1 MCATPLALVHISNL
15 IENKPFSGNNT
26 FYKQPNKNNKSM
38 KKITFLLSLLLASAG
53 VTASAQDA
61 RSWVKLSA
69 DANLANAVTDLSKL
83 TDGGTYAFYN
93 VNQSKYITINNFD
106 NLHFGRAASLTT
118 SNAESGLAVFKFH
131 ITKDGEKTTYT
142 FETAIG
148 GQYMPAAADNN
159 NKGGA
164 TATSTPASFVIQN
177 HTTESSNPT
186 VKNDGQFVIKNESD
200 NLSFDMGGD
209 DTNQFCGWQGKGDNC
224 WYKIVPVEVST
235 TKAYS
240 VPYVTTDNAGGTV
253 AFMSGRRTLTEGETF
268 ATITPEILPYYYS
281 FSSDQTNY
289 VVSEDNCKF
298 TYKLKKTEDF
308 PVEFSTDN
316 NKVWYTLKTRN
327 SDGNYL
333 VRQAD
338 NIIRSG
344 GNSGVSKYDATCIT
358 SLDLLDGGL
367 WAFVEDGLAV
377 KLLNKQNGK
386 YLRVNG
392 ANNQANFNGNASKF
406 YIQKITPKGGFTANF
421 SLQYAATSFL
431 GDHSTYNGTPLL
443 ATYNDAA
450 ANVDNGSAFIA
461 EKIDLNSNANFL
473 ALAKDA
479 VTAEITAATANEDS
493 SDELVSQ
500 TADALST
507 GKTAVASATSYDAV
521 VAARAAAFNY
531 PANVD
536 ANAYYQIIA
545 PSVVDNGKNNG
556 KGKGY
561 ISSESMVVNK
571 NGVLEA
577 GAKDSRIIRRTKVSD
592 ALVPQMWQLVAN
604 ADGSYK
610 IKNANTNCCIGQIV
624 QNATA
629 VQMPISNEGA
639 GNYVI
644 TKGKAANKFLLKD
657 GSNLLNAYGGDNNT
671 IIANYN
677 DANDNGSNW
686 VIKKVTTVP
695 VSITDAKYATVAFPF
710 ATKVA
715 TAGVKAYYATGA
727 ADGMI
732 TLVEYPEG
740 IIPANQGALLYNE
753 AGATTANLTVEAT
766 DKTVEGNILMPATAK
781 RAGFDANATYVLAKN
796 AAGEAAFLKNGLAV
810 VPANKAYVAT
820 ENIPAGSSSNVLN
833 FNFGQVTG
841 INGVVAA
848 DKAGVQYFDLQGRR
862 VLYPAHGIFVTNTG
876 KKVFVK

>member
-1 MCATPLALVHISNL
+1 
-15 IENKPFSGNNT
+15 
-26 FYKQPNKNNKSM
+26 M
-38 KKITFLLSLLLASAG
+38 KKFTFLLSLLLASSG

-69 DANLANAVTDLSKL
+69 DANLANAVTDLSTL

-93 VNQSKYITINNFD
+93 VNNSKYITIDNFD
-106 NLHFGRAASLTT
+106 NLHFGRAASLTA

-131 ITKDGEKTTYT
+131 ITKDGENTTYT

-159 NKGGA
+159 GAGGA
-164 TATSTPASFVIQN
+164 TATGTAASFVILN
-177 HTTESSNPT
+177 HTINEQKPT
-186 VKNDGQFVIKNESD
+186 TKTDGQFVIANED
-200 NLSFDMGGD
+200 LSKAFDMGGD
-209 DTNQFCGWQGKGDNC
+209 DTNQFCGWDGKGSNC
-224 WYKIVPVEVST
+224 WYKIVPVTVSE

-240 VPYVTTDNAGGTV
+240 VPYVTTNDEGNTV
-253 AFMSGRRTLTEGETF
+253 ASLSGRRTLTEGETF
-268 ATITPEILPYYYS
+268 ATLTSGIMPYYYS
-281 FSSDQTNY
+281 LTAEQTNY
-289 VVSEDNCKF
+289 VVSADNCKF
-298 TYKLKKTEDF
+298 TYKLNKEGEA

-344 GNSGVSKYDATCIT
+344 GMSGVSKYDATCIT

-367 WAFVEDGLAV
+367 WAFVEDGVAV

-392 ANNQANFNGNASKF
+392 ENNQANFNGEASKF
-406 YIQKITPKGGFTANF
+406 YFQKITPKGGFTADF

-431 GDHSTYNGTPLL
+431 GDHSTYKGTPLL
-443 ATYNDAA
+443 ATYKNDEACK
-450 ANVDNGSAFIA
+450 DDGSAFIA
-461 EKIDLNSNANFL
+461 KKIDLNSDADFL

-479 VTAEITAATANEDS
+479 VTAEIDAATANGDS
-493 SDELVSQ
+493 GDELVAQ
-500 TADALST
+500 TAAALST
-507 GKTAVASATSYDAV
+507 AKTTVASATNYDAI
-521 VAARAAAFNY
+521 VAAHTAAISY
-531 PANVD
+531 PGNVD

-545 PSVVDNGKNNG
+545 QNVPTGKA
-556 KGKGY
+556 Y

-577 GAKDSRIIRRTKVSD
+577 GERDSRIIRRATASD

-604 ADGSYK
+604 ADGSYR

-624 QNATA
+624 SNGTG
-629 VQMPISNEGA
+629 VEMPISNDGA

-644 TKGKAANKFLLKD
+644 AKGLAANKFILKN
-657 GSNLLNAYGGDNNT
+657 GSHMLNAYQGNTNT
-671 IIANYN
+671 IIADYN
-677 DANDNGSNW
+677 GNHSDDTGSNW
-686 VIKKVTTVP
+686 VFKKVTTVP

-766 DKTVEGNILMPATAK
+766 DKTVEGNKLMPATAK
-781 RAGFDANATYVLAKN
+781 RSGFAANDTYVLAKN
-796 AAGEAAFLKNGLAV
+796 SANEAAFLKNGLTV
-810 VPANKAYVAT
+810 IPANKAYIAAET
-820 ENIPAGSSSNVLN
+820 IPADNNGSNVLN

>member
-1 MCATPLALVHISNL
+1 
-15 IENKPFSGNNT
+15 
-26 FYKQPNKNNKSM
+26 M
-38 KKITFLLSLLLASAG
+38 KKFTFLLSLLLAFVG
-53 VTASAQDA
+53 VTASAQTS
-61 RSWVKLSA
+61 RSWKKLSA
-69 DANLANAVTDLSKL
+69 DADVANAVTDLSTL
-83 TDGGTYAFYN
+83 TDGGTYAFYS
-93 VNQSKYITINNFD
+93 VGQSKYITINNFD
-106 NLHFGRAASLTT
+106 NLHFGRATSLTV

-131 ITKDGEKTTYT
+131 ITKNGEKTTYT

-159 NKGGA
+159 GAGGA

-177 HTTESSNPT
+177 VSTGFVKGNDYSGTKTTH
-186 VKNDGQFVIKNESD
+186 NDGQFVIKNESN
-200 NLSFDMGGD
+200 NLSFDMGGN
-209 DTNQFCGWQGKGDNC
+209 DTNQFCGWYGEGSNC
-224 WYKIVPVEVST
+224 WYKIVPVTLSNETAS
-235 TKAYS
+235 AYK
-240 VPYVTTDNAGGTV
+240 VAHIAKKNGVTLETYNEWVQNGTS
-253 AFMSGRRTLTEGETF
+253 ASAHTFM
-268 ATITPEILPYYYS
+268 TPCYYNV
-281 FSSDQTNY
+281 TNNVTNW
-289 VVSEDNCKF
+289 VVSAENNQFEYTVNTAKDA
-298 TYKLKKTEDF
+298 

-327 SDGNYL
+327 NDGNYL

-386 YLRVNG
+386 YLSVNG
-392 ANNQANFNGNASKF
+392 ENNQANFNGAASKF
-406 YIQKITPKGGFTANF
+406 YIQNITPKGGFTADF

-431 GDHSTYNGTPLL
+431 GDYSTYNGTPLL
-443 ATYNDAA
+443 ATYKNAE
-450 ANVDNGSAFIA
+450 ANADNGSAFIA
-461 EKIDLNSNANFL
+461 KKIDLSSTEFL
-473 ALAKDA
+473 TLAKSA
-479 VTAEITAATANEDS
+479 VTAEIDAATANDAS
-493 SDELVSQ
+493 SENLVSQ

-507 GKTAVASATSYDAV
+507 GKTKVASATSYDAV
-521 VAARAAAFNY
+521 VAAHAAAFYY

-536 ANAYYQIIA
+536 ANAYYQIVA
-545 PSVVDNGKNNG
+545 QSVVNNTG
-556 KGKGY
+556 ENKGKAY

-571 NGVLEA
+571 NGALEA
-577 GAKDSRIIRRTKVSD
+577 GADDSRIIRRTNASG
-592 ALVPQMWQLVAN
+592 ALVPQLWQLVAN
-604 ADGSYK
+604 TDGSYK
-610 IKNANTNCCIGQIV
+610 IKNANTNCYIGQIV
-624 QNATA
+624 QDAKA
-629 VQMPISNEGA
+629 VEMPIAIDGV
-639 GNYVI
+639 GDYVI
-644 TKGKAANKFLLKD
+644 TKGQAANKFLLKN

-715 TAGVKAYYATGA
+715 TADVKAYYATGA

-766 DKTVEGNILMPATAK
+766 DKTVEGNILMPTTAK
-781 RAGFDANATYVLAKN
+781 RSGFTANDTYVLAKS
-796 AAGEAAFLKNGLAV
+796 AAGEAAFLKNGLTV

-820 ENIPAGSSSNVLN
+820 ENILAGSSSNMLN

-862 VLYPAHGIFVTNTG
+862 VLYPTHGIFVTNTG

>member
-1 MCATPLALVHISNL
+1 
-15 IENKPFSGNNT
+15 
-26 FYKQPNKNNKSM
+26 M
-38 KKITFLLSLLLASAG
+38 KKFTFLLSLLLASAG

-61 RSWVKLSA
+61 RSWAKLSA
-69 DANLANAVTDLSKL
+69 DANLANAVTDLSTL
-83 TDGGTYAFYN
+83 TDGGTYAFYS
-93 VNQSKYITINNFD
+93 VGQSKYITINNFD
-106 NLHFGRAASLTT
+106 NLHFGRAASLTA

-131 ITKDGEKTTYT
+131 ITKKGEKTTYT
-142 FETAIG
+142 FETAIE

-159 NKGGA
+159 GTGGA
-164 TATSTPASFVIQN
+164 TATGTAATFVILN
-177 HTTESSNPT
+177 HTINEENPT
-186 VKNDGQFVIKNESD
+186 TKKDGQFVIANED
-200 NLSFDMGGD
+200 LQKAFDMGGD
-209 DTNQFCGWQGKGDNC
+209 DTNQFCGWDGKGSNC
-224 WYKIVPVEVST
+224 WYKIVPVELSK

-240 VPYVTTDNAGGTV
+240 VPYVTTNDEGNTV
-253 AFMSGRRTLTEGETF
+253 ASLSGRRTLTEGETF
-268 ATITPEILPYYYS
+268 ATIASGLQSYYYS
-281 FSSDQTNY
+281 LTPGQTDY
-289 VVSEDNCKF
+289 TVSAANCKF
-298 TYKLKKTEDF
+298 TYTLSKTEEA

-344 GNSGVSKYDATCIT
+344 GNTGLSKYDDTSIT

-367 WAFVEDGLAV
+367 WAFVEDGVAV

-392 ANNQANFNGNASKF
+392 EKNQAYLSGDASKF
-406 YIQKITPKGGFTANF
+406 YFQKITPDGGFTANF

-431 GDHSTYNGTPLL
+431 GDHSDFHGTPLL
-443 ATYNDAA
+443 ATYKDNGAYK
-450 ANVDNGSAFIA
+450 DNGSAFIA

-479 VTAEITAATANEDS
+479 VTAEITAATANENS
-493 SDELVSQ
+493 SEELVSQ

-507 GKTAVASATSYDAV
+507 GKTTVASATSYDAI
-521 VAARAAAFNY
+521 VAARTVAFNY

-545 PSVVDNGKNNG
+545 QNVPTGKA
-556 KGKGY
+556 Y

-577 GAKDSRIIRRTKVSD
+577 GANGSRTIRRTTASD

-624 QNATA
+624 SNGTG
-629 VQMPISNEGA
+629 VEMPINNNGA
-639 GNYVI
+639 GDYVM
-644 TKGKAANKFLLKD
+644 TKGLAANKFILKN
-657 GSNLLNAYGGDNNT
+657 GGHMLNAYKGNTNT
-671 IIANYN
+671 IIADYN
-677 DANDNGSNW
+677 GNHSGDTGSNW
-686 VIKKVTTVP
+686 VFKKVTTVP

-710 ATKVA
+710 ATKVI

-732 TLVEYPEG
+732 TLVEYPDG

-766 DKTVEGNILMPATAK
+766 DKTVEGNILMPTTAK
-781 RAGFDANATYVLAKN
+781 RSGFTANDTYVLAKN
-796 AAGEAAFLKNGLAV
+796 AAGETAFLKNGLTV

-820 ENIPAGSSSNVLN
+820 ENISASSSSNVLN
-833 FNFGQVTG
+833 FNFGQTTG

-862 VLYPAHGIFVTNTG
+862 VLYPTHGIFVTNTG

>member
-1 MCATPLALVHISNL
+1 
-15 IENKPFSGNNT
+15 
-26 FYKQPNKNNKSM
+26 M
-38 KKITFLLSLLLASAG
+38 KKFTFLLSLLLASSG

-69 DANLANAVTDLSKL
+69 DANLANAVTDLSTL

-93 VNQSKYITINNFD
+93 VNNSKYITIDNFD
-106 NLHFGRAASLTT
+106 NLHFGRAASLTA

-131 ITKDGEKTTYT
+131 ITKDGENTTYT

-159 NKGGA
+159 GAGGA
-164 TATSTPASFVIQN
+164 TATGTAASFVILN
-177 HTTESSNPT
+177 HTINEQKPT
-186 VKNDGQFVIKNESD
+186 TKTDGQFVIANED
-200 NLSFDMGGD
+200 LSKAFDMGGD
-209 DTNQFCGWQGKGDNC
+209 DTNQFCGWDGKGSNC
-224 WYKIVPVEVST
+224 WYKIVPVTVSE

-240 VPYVTTDNAGGTV
+240 VPYVTTNDEGNTV
-253 AFMSGRRTLTEGETF
+253 ASLSGRKTLTEGETF
-268 ATITPEILPYYYS
+268 ATPIVPYYYS
-281 FSSDQTNY
+281 ISSDQTNY
-289 VVSEDNCKF
+289 VVGTDNCKF
-298 TYKLKKTEDF
+298 TYKLSKTGEA

-344 GNSGVSKYDATCIT
+344 GNDGVSKYDATCIT

-367 WAFVEDGLAV
+367 WAFVEDGVAV

-392 ANNQANFNGNASKF
+392 ENNQANFNGDASKF
-406 YIQKITPKGGFTANF
+406 YFQKITPKDGFTADF

-431 GDHSTYNGTPLL
+431 GDHSTYNNTPLL
-443 ATYNDAA
+443 VTYKNAEA
-450 ANVDNGSAFIA
+450 YKDNGSAFIA
-461 EKIDLNSNANFL
+461 KKIDLNSDADFL
-473 ALAKDA
+473 ALAKGI
-479 VTAEITAATANEDS
+479 VTDELNAATASEDS
-493 SDELVSQ
+493 GDELVAQ
-500 TADALST
+500 TAAALST
-507 GKTAVASATSYDAV
+507 AKTAVASATNYDAI
-521 VAARAAAFNY
+521 VAARTAAISY

-545 PSVVDNGKNNG
+545 QSVNGQGVRINKTN
-556 KGKGY
+556 
-561 ISSESMVVNK
+561 ISSESMIVNK

-577 GAKDSRIIRRTKVSD
+577 GGKDSRIIRRTTASD

-624 QNATA
+624 SNGTG
-629 VQMPISNEGA
+629 VEMPISNEGA
-639 GNYVI
+639 GDYVI
-644 TKGKAANKFLLKD
+644 TKGLAANKFILKS
-657 GSNLLNAYGGDNNT
+657 GSHLLNAFQGDANT
-671 IIANYN
+671 IITDYN
-677 DANDNGSNW
+677 GNNSNDTGSNW

-715 TAGVKAYYATGA
+715 TAGIKAYYATGA

-766 DKTVEGNILMPATAK
+766 DKTVEGNKLMPATAK
-781 RAGFDANATYVLAKN
+781 RSGFAANETYVLAKN
-796 AAGEAAFLKNGLAV
+796 SANEAAFLKNGLTV
-810 VPANKAYVAT
+810 VPANKAYIAAET
-820 ENIPAGSSSNVLN
+820 IPADNNGSNVLN

>member
-1 MCATPLALVHISNL
+1 
-15 IENKPFSGNNT
+15 
-26 FYKQPNKNNKSM
+26 M
-38 KKITFLLSLLLASAG
+38 KKFTFLLSLLLASSG

-69 DANLANAVTDLSKL
+69 DANLENAVTDLSKL
-83 TDGGTYAFYN
+83 TDGGTYAFYS
-93 VNQSKYITINNFD
+93 VGQSKYITIDNFD
-106 NLHFGRAASLTT
+106 NLHFGRAASLAA

-131 ITKDGEKTTYT
+131 ITKKGENTTYT

-159 NKGGA
+159 NNGGA

-177 HTTESSNPT
+177 HTTEANPT
-186 VKNDGQFVIKNESD
+186 TKTDGQFVIKNESG

-224 WYKIVPVEVST
+224 WYKIVPVQLSE

-240 VPYVTTDNAGGTV
+240 VPYVTTDNAGNTV
-253 AFMSGRRTLTEGETF
+253 TYLSGRKTLTEGETF
-268 ATITPEILPYYYS
+268 ATPIVPYYYS
-281 FSSDQTNY
+281 ISSDQTNH
-289 VVSEDNCKF
+289 VVGTDNCKF
-298 TYKLKKTEDF
+298 TYKLSKTGEA

-327 SDGNYL
+327 SEGNYL

-344 GNSGVSKYDATCIT
+344 GNDGVSKYDATCIT

-367 WAFVEDGLAV
+367 WAFVEDGVAV

-392 ANNQANFNGNASKF
+392 AGNQADFNGDASKF
-406 YIQKITPKGGFTANF
+406 YFQKITPEGGFVADF

-431 GDHSTYNGTPLL
+431 GDHSSYNNTPLL
-443 ATYNDAA
+443 ATYNNAK

-461 EKIDLNSNANFL
+461 KKIDLNSDADFI
-473 ALAKDA
+473 ALAKKV
-479 VTAEITAATANEDS
+479 VTAEIDAATASEDS
-493 SDELVSQ
+493 SDELVAQ
-500 TADALST
+500 TAAALST
-507 GKTAVASATSYDAV
+507 AKTTVASATSYDAIV
-521 VAARAAAFNY
+521 TARTAAFSY

-536 ANAYYQIIA
+536 ANAYYQIVA
-545 PSVVDNGKNNG
+545 QNVVNKTNAGQAG
-556 KGKGY
+556 TALAY

-571 NGVLEA
+571 NGALEA
-577 GAKDSRIIRRTKVSD
+577 GATGSRIIRRTNASG

-610 IKNANTNCCIGQIV
+610 IKNANTNCCIGQIESNGKGV
-624 QNATA
+624 E
-629 VQMPISNEGA
+629 MPIGNDGA
-639 GNYVI
+639 GDYVI
-644 TKGKAANKFLLKD
+644 TKGQAANKFILKN
-657 GSNLLNAYGGDNNT
+657 GSHMLNAYQGDNNT
-671 IIANYN
+671 IIADYN
-677 DANDNGSNW
+677 GNHTGDTGSNW

-766 DKTVEGNILMPATAK
+766 DKTVEGNKLMPATAK
-781 RAGFDANATYVLAKN
+781 RSGFAANETYVLAKN
-796 AAGEAAFLKNGLAV
+796 SANEAAFLKNGLTV

>member
-1 MCATPLALVHISNL
+1 
-15 IENKPFSGNNT
+15 
-26 FYKQPNKNNKSM
+26 M
-38 KKITFLLSLLLASAG
+38 KKFTFLLSLLLASSG

-61 RSWVKLSA
+61 RSWAKLSA

-83 TDGGTYAFYN
+83 TDGGTYAFYS
-93 VNQSKYITINNFD
+93 VGQSKYITINNFD
-106 NLHFGRAASLTT
+106 NLHFGRAASLTA

-131 ITKDGEKTTYT
+131 ITKNGDKTTYT

-177 HTTESSNPT
+177 HTTEANPT
-186 VKNDGQFVIKNESD
+186 TKNDGQFVIKNESD

-224 WYKIVPVEVST
+224 WYKIVPVQLSE

-240 VPYVTTDNAGGTV
+240 VPYVTTDNAGNTV
-253 AFMSGRRTLTEGETF
+253 TYLSGRRTLTEGETF
-268 ATITPEILPYYYS
+268 ATPMVPYYYS
-281 FSSDQTNY
+281 LSADQTNY
-289 VVSEDNCKF
+289 VVSTDNCKF
-298 TYKLKKTEDF
+298 TYKLSKTGEA

-327 SDGNYL
+327 SEGNYL

-344 GNSGVSKYDATCIT
+344 GNDGVSKYDATCIT

-367 WAFVEDGLAV
+367 WAFVEDGVAV

-392 ANNQANFNGNASKF
+392 TGNQANFNGEASKF
-406 YIQKITPKGGFTANF
+406 YFQKITPKDGFTADF

-431 GDHSTYNGTPLL
+431 GDHSTYQGTPLL
-443 ATYNDAA
+443 ATYDNAEA
-450 ANVDNGSAFIA
+450 YKDNGSAFIA
-461 EKIDLNSNANFL
+461 KKIDLNSDADFI
-473 ALAKDA
+473 ALAKEV
-479 VTAEITAATANEDS
+479 VTAEIDAATASEDS
-493 SDELVSQ
+493 SDELVAQ
-500 TADALST
+500 TAAALST
-507 GKTAVASATSYDAV
+507 AKTTVASATSYDAIV
-521 VAARAAAFNY
+521 TARTAAFSY

-545 PSVVDNGKNNG
+545 QSVNGQGVRINKTN
-556 KGKGY
+556 

-577 GAKDSRIIRRTKVSD
+577 GERNSRIIRRTTASD

-610 IKNANTNCCIGQIV
+610 IKNANTNCCIGQIQSNGTGV
-624 QNATA
+624 E
-629 VQMPISNEGA
+629 MPISNEGA
-639 GNYVI
+639 GDYVI
-644 TKGKAANKFLLKD
+644 TKGLAVNKFLLKN
-657 GSNLLNAYGGDNNT
+657 GSHMLNAYQGDANT
-671 IIANYN
+671 IIADYN
-677 DANDNGSNW
+677 GNNSGDTGSNW

-695 VSITDAKYATVAFPF
+695 VSITNAKYATVAFPF
-710 ATKVA
+710 ATKVT

-781 RAGFDANATYVLAKN
+781 RSGFAANDTYVLAKN
-796 AAGEAAFLKNGLAV
+796 SANEAAFLKNGLTV

-820 ENIPAGSSSNVLN
+820 EKIPAGSSSNVLN

>member
-1 MCATPLALVHISNL
+1 
-15 IENKPFSGNNT
+15 
-26 FYKQPNKNNKSM
+26 M
-38 KKITFLLSLLLASAG
+38 KKFTFLLSLLLASSG

-61 RSWVKLSA
+61 RSWAKLSA
-69 DANLANAVTDLSKL
+69 DANLANAVTDLSTL
-83 TDGGTYAFYN
+83 TDGGTYAFYS
-93 VNQSKYITINNFD
+93 VGQSKYITINNFD
-106 NLHFGRAASLTT
+106 NLHFGRAASLTA

-131 ITKDGEKTTYT
+131 ITKNGDKTTYT

-177 HTTESSNPT
+177 HTTEANPT
-186 VKNDGQFVIKNESD
+186 TKTDGQFVIKNESD

-224 WYKIVPVEVST
+224 WYKIVPVQLSE

-240 VPYVTTDNAGGTV
+240 VPYVTTDNAGNTV
-253 AFMSGRRTLTEGETF
+253 TYLSGRKTLTEGETF
-268 ATITPEILPYYYS
+268 ATPIVPYYYS
-281 FSSDQTNY
+281 ISSDQTNY
-289 VVSEDNCKF
+289 VVGTDNCKF
-298 TYKLKKTEDF
+298 TYKLSKTGEA

-344 GNSGVSKYDATCIT
+344 GNDGVSKYDATCIT

-367 WAFVEDGLAV
+367 WAFVEDGVAV

-392 ANNQANFNGNASKF
+392 AGNQANFNGDASKF
-406 YIQKITPKGGFTANF
+406 YFQKITPEGGFVADF

-431 GDHSTYNGTPLL
+431 GDHSSYNNTPLL
-443 ATYNDAA
+443 ATYNNAK

-461 EKIDLNSNANFL
+461 KKIDLNSDADFI
-473 ALAKDA
+473 ALAKKV
-479 VTAEITAATANEDS
+479 VTAEIDAATASDAS
-493 SDELVSQ
+493 SEELVSQ

-545 PSVVDNGKNNG
+545 QNVVGQEDGKA
-556 KGKGY
+556 Y
-561 ISSESMVVNK
+561 ISSESMAVNK

-577 GAKDSRIIRRTKVSD
+577 GANGSRIIRRTTASG

-624 QNATA
+624 SNGTG
-629 VQMPISNEGA
+629 VEMPINNNGA
-639 GNYVI
+639 GDYVI
-644 TKGKAANKFLLKD
+644 TKGLAANKFILKN
-657 GSNLLNAYGGDNNT
+657 GSHMLNAYQGNTNT
-671 IIANYN
+671 IIADYAGNHTG
-677 DANDNGSNW
+677 DTGSNW

-727 ADGMI
+727 TDGMI

-766 DKTVEGNILMPATAK
+766 DKTVEGNKLMPATAK
-781 RAGFDANATYVLAKN
+781 RSGFAANETYVLAKN
-796 AAGEAAFLKNGLAV
+796 SANEATFLKNGLTV

>member
-1 MCATPLALVHISNL
+1 
-15 IENKPFSGNNT
+15 
-26 FYKQPNKNNKSM
+26 M
-38 KKITFLLSLLLASAG
+38 KKFTFLMSLLLASSG

-69 DANLANAVTDLSKL
+69 DANLANAVTDLSTL

-93 VNQSKYITINNFD
+93 VNNSKYITIDNFD
-106 NLHFGRAASLTT
+106 NLHFGRAASLTA

-131 ITKDGEKTTYT
+131 ITKDGENTTYT

-159 NKGGA
+159 GAGGA
-164 TATSTPASFVIQN
+164 TATGTAASFVILN
-177 HTTESSNPT
+177 HTINEQKPT
-186 VKNDGQFVIKNESD
+186 TKTDGQFVIANED
-200 NLSFDMGGD
+200 LSKAFDMGGD
-209 DTNQFCGWQGKGDNC
+209 DTNQFCGWDGKGSNC
-224 WYKIVPVEVST
+224 WYKIVPVTVSE

-240 VPYVTTDNAGGTV
+240 VPYVTTNDEGNTV
-253 AFMSGRRTLTEGETF
+253 ASLSGRRTLTEGETF
-268 ATITPEILPYYYS
+268 ATLTSGIMPYYYS
-281 FSSDQTNY
+281 LTAEQTNY
-289 VVSEDNCKF
+289 VVSADNCKF
-298 TYKLKKTEDF
+298 TYKLNKEGEA

-367 WAFVEDGLAV
+367 WAFVEDGVAV

-392 ANNQANFNGNASKF
+392 ENNQANFNGEASKF
-406 YIQKITPKGGFTANF
+406 YFQKITPKGGFTADF

-431 GDHSTYNGTPLL
+431 GDHSTYKGTPLL
-443 ATYNDAA
+443 ATYKNDEACK
-450 ANVDNGSAFIA
+450 DDGSAFIA
-461 EKIDLNSNANFL
+461 KKIDLNSDADFL

-479 VTAEITAATANEDS
+479 VTAEIDAATANGDS
-493 SDELVSQ
+493 GDELVAQ
-500 TADALST
+500 TAAALST
-507 GKTAVASATSYDAV
+507 AKTTVASATNYDAI
-521 VAARAAAFNY
+521 VAAHTAAISY
-531 PANVD
+531 PGNVD

-545 PSVVDNGKNNG
+545 QSVNGQGVRINKTN
-556 KGKGY
+556 

-577 GAKDSRIIRRTKVSD
+577 GERNSRIIRRTTASD

-610 IKNANTNCCIGQIV
+610 IKNANTNCCIGQIQSNGTGV
-624 QNATA
+624 E
-629 VQMPISNEGA
+629 MPISNEGA
-639 GNYVI
+639 GDYVI
-644 TKGKAANKFLLKD
+644 TKGLAVNKFLLKN
-657 GSNLLNAYGGDNNT
+657 GSHMLNAYQGDANT
-671 IIANYN
+671 IIADYN
-677 DANDNGSNW
+677 GNNSGDTGSNW

-710 ATKVA
+710 ATKV
-715 TAGVKAYYATGA
+715 TTDGVKAYYATGA

-753 AGATTANLTVEAT
+753 AGATTANLEIVTTE
-766 DKTVEGNILMPATAK
+766 KTVEGNKLMPATAK
-781 RAGFDANATYVLAKN
+781 RSGFAANETYVLAKN
-796 AAGEAAFLKNGLAV
+796 SANEAAFLKNGLTV
-810 VPANKAYVAT
+810 IPANKAYIAAET
-820 ENIPAGSSSNVLN
+820 IPADNNGSNVLN

>member
-1 MCATPLALVHISNL
+1 
-15 IENKPFSGNNT
+15 
-26 FYKQPNKNNKSM
+26 M
-38 KKITFLLSLLLASAG
+38 KKFTFLLSLLLAFVG
-53 VTASAQDA
+53 VTASAQTS
-61 RSWVKLSA
+61 RSWKKLSA
-69 DANLANAVTDLSKL
+69 DANLANAVTDLSTL
-83 TDGGTYAFYN
+83 TDGGTYAFYS
-93 VNQSKYITINNFD
+93 VGQSKYITIDNFD
-106 NLHFGRAASLTT
+106 NLHFGRAASLTA

-131 ITKDGEKTTYT
+131 ITKNGENTTYT

-177 HTTESSNPT
+177 HTTETPNPT
-186 VKNDGQFVIKNESD
+186 TKKDGQFVIKNESG

-209 DTNQFCGWQGKGDNC
+209 DTNQFCGWQGKGANC
-224 WYKIVPVEVST
+224 WYKIVPVQLSE

-240 VPYVTTDNAGGTV
+240 VPYVTTDNAGNTV
-253 AFMSGRRTLTEGETF
+253 TYLSGRKTLTEGETF
-268 ATITPEILPYYYS
+268 ATPIVPYYYS
-281 FSSDQTNY
+281 LSPEQTNY
-289 VVSEDNCKF
+289 VVSADNCKF
-298 TYKLKKTEDF
+298 TYKLSKTGEA

-316 NKVWYTLKTRN
+316 SKVWYTLKTRN
-327 SDGNYL
+327 SNGNYL

-344 GNSGVSKYDATCIT
+344 GNDGKSKYDATCIT

-367 WAFVEDGLAV
+367 WAFVEDGVAV

-392 ANNQANFNGNASKF
+392 ENNQANFNGEASKF
-406 YIQKITPKGGFTANF
+406 YIQKITPEGGFTADF

-431 GDHSTYNGTPLL
+431 GDHSMYQGTPLL
-443 ATYNDAA
+443 ATYKNDGTYK
-450 ANVDNGSAFIA
+450 DNGSAFIA

-473 ALAKDA
+473 ALAKGI
-479 VTAEITAATANEDS
+479 VTDELNAATASEGS
-493 SDELVSQ
+493 SDELVAQ

-507 GKTAVASATSYDAV
+507 GKTTVESAKSYDAIV
-521 VAARAAAFNY
+521 KARAAALSY

-545 PSVVDNGKNNG
+545 QNVVNKTNAGHAG
-556 KGKGY
+556 TALAY

-577 GAKDSRIIRRTKVSD
+577 GERDSRIIRRTNASG

-624 QNATA
+624 SNGTG
-629 VQMPISNEGA
+629 VEMPINNNGA
-639 GNYVI
+639 GDYVI
-644 TKGKAANKFLLKD
+644 TKGQAANKFILKN
-657 GSNLLNAYGGDNNT
+657 GSHMLNAYQGDDNT
-671 IIANYN
+671 IIADYN
-677 DANDNGSNW
+677 GNHTGDTGSNW

-695 VSITDAKYATVAFPF
+695 ISITDAKYATVAFPF

-715 TAGVKAYYATGA
+715 TADVKAYYATGA
-727 ADGMI
+727 ADGLI

-766 DKTVEGNILMPATAK
+766 DKTVEGNILMPTTAK
-781 RAGFDANATYVLAKN
+781 RSGFTANDTYVLAKN
-796 AAGEAAFLKNGLAV
+796 AAGEAAFLKNGLTV

>member
-1 MCATPLALVHISNL
+1 
-15 IENKPFSGNNT
+15 
-26 FYKQPNKNNKSM
+26 M
-38 KKITFLLSLLLASAG
+38 KKFTFLLSLLLASSG

-69 DANLANAVTDLSKL
+69 DADLTNAVTDLSKL
-83 TDGGTYAFYN
+83 TDGGTYAFYS
-93 VNQSKYITINNFD
+93 VGQSKYITIDNFD
-106 NLHFGRAASLTT
+106 NLHFGRAASLTA

-131 ITKDGEKTTYT
+131 ITKNGENTTYT

-159 NKGGA
+159 NSGGA

-177 HTTESSNPT
+177 HTTDASPT
-186 VKNDGQFVIKNESD
+186 TKTDGQFVIKNESG

-240 VPYVTTDNAGGTV
+240 VPYVTTDDEGGRV

-281 FSSDQTNY
+281 FSPDQTNY
-289 VVSEDNCKF
+289 VVGADNCKF
-298 TYKLKKTEDF
+298 TYKLSKTEDT

-344 GNSGVSKYDATCIT
+344 GSTGVSKYNATCIT

-392 ANNQANFNGNASKF
+392 ANNQANFNGEASKF
-406 YIQKITPKGGFTANF
+406 YIQKITPNGGFTAGF

-443 ATYNDAA
+443 ATKNDAA
-450 ANVDNGSAFIA
+450 ANVDDGSAFIA

-479 VTAEITAATANEDS
+479 VTAEITAATANDAS
-493 SDELVSQ
+493 SEELVSQ

-545 PSVVDNGKNNG
+545 QNVVGQEDGKA
-556 KGKGY
+556 Y
-561 ISSESMVVNK
+561 ISSESMAVNK

-577 GAKDSRIIRRTKVSD
+577 GANGSRIIRRTTASG
-592 ALVPQMWQLVAN
+592 AFVPQMWQLVAN

-624 QNATA
+624 SNGTG
-629 VQMPISNEGA
+629 VEMPINNNGA
-639 GNYVI
+639 GDYVI
-644 TKGKAANKFLLKD
+644 TKGLAVNKFILKN
-657 GSNLLNAYGGDNNT
+657 GSHMLNAYQGNTNT
-671 IIANYN
+671 IIADYAGNHTG
-677 DANDNGSNW
+677 DTGSNW

-753 AGATTANLTVEAT
+753 AGATTANLTIEAT
-766 DKTVEGNILMPATAK
+766 DKTVEGNKLMPATAK
-781 RAGFDANATYVLAKN
+781 RSGFAANETYVLAKN
-796 AAGEAAFLKNGLAV
+796 SANEAAFLKNGLTV

-841 INGVVAA
+841 INGVVAV

>member
-1 MCATPLALVHISNL
+1 
-15 IENKPFSGNNT
+15 
-26 FYKQPNKNNKSM
+26 M
-38 KKITFLLSLLLASAG
+38 KKFTFLLSLLLASSG

-69 DANLANAVTDLSKL
+69 DANLANAVTDLSTL

-93 VNQSKYITINNFD
+93 VNNSKYITIDNFD
-106 NLHFGRAASLTT
+106 NLHFGRAASLTA

-131 ITKDGEKTTYT
+131 ITKNGDKTTYT

-159 NKGGA
+159 GAGGA
-164 TATSTPASFVIQN
+164 TATGTAASFVILN
-177 HTTESSNPT
+177 HTINEQKPT
-186 VKNDGQFVIKNESD
+186 TKTDGQFVIANED
-200 NLSFDMGGD
+200 LSKAFDMGGD
-209 DTNQFCGWQGKGDNC
+209 DTNQFCGWDGKGSNC
-224 WYKIVPVEVST
+224 WYKIVPVTVSE

-240 VPYVTTDNAGGTV
+240 VPYVTTNDEGNTV
-253 AFMSGRRTLTEGETF
+253 ASLSGRRTLTEGETF
-268 ATITPEILPYYYS
+268 ATLTSGIMPYYYS
-281 FSSDQTNY
+281 LTAEQTNY
-289 VVSEDNCKF
+289 VVSADNCKF
-298 TYKLKKTEDF
+298 TYKLNKEGEA

-344 GNSGVSKYDATCIT
+344 GGSGSGVSKYDATCIT

-367 WAFVEDGLAV
+367 WAFVEDGVAV

-392 ANNQANFNGNASKF
+392 ENNQANFNGEASKF
-406 YIQKITPKGGFTANF
+406 YFQKITPKGGFTADF

-431 GDHSTYNGTPLL
+431 GDHSTYKGTPLL
-443 ATYNDAA
+443 ATHKNDEACK
-450 ANVDNGSAFIA
+450 DDGSAFIA
-461 EKIDLNSNANFL
+461 KKIDLNSDADFL

-479 VTAEITAATANEDS
+479 VTAEIDAATANGDS
-493 SDELVSQ
+493 GDELVAQ
-500 TADALST
+500 TAAALST
-507 GKTAVASATSYDAV
+507 AKTTVASATNYDAI
-521 VAARAAAFNY
+521 VAAHTAAISY
-531 PANVD
+531 PGNVD

-545 PSVVDNGKNNG
+545 QNVPTGKA
-556 KGKGY
+556 Y

-571 NGVLEA
+571 NGALEA
-577 GAKDSRIIRRTKVSD
+577 GAAGSRIIRRTQASD
-592 ALVPQMWQLVAN
+592 ALIPQMWQLVAN

-610 IKNANTNCCIGQIV
+610 IKNANTNCCIGQV
-624 QNATA
+624 VSNGTG
-629 VQMPISNEGA
+629 VEMPINNNGA
-639 GNYVI
+639 GDYVI
-644 TKGKAANKFLLKD
+644 TKGRAANNFILKN
-657 GSNLLNAYGGDNNT
+657 GSHMLNAFQGDHNT
-671 IIANYN
+671 IIADYN
-677 DANDNGSNW
+677 GNNSGDTGSNW

-753 AGATTANLTVEAT
+753 AGATTANLEIVTTE
-766 DKTVEGNILMPATAK
+766 KTVEGNKLMPATAK
-781 RAGFDANATYVLAKN
+781 RSGFAANETYVLAKN
-796 AAGEAAFLKNGLAV
+796 SANEAAFLKNGLTV
-810 VPANKAYVAT
+810 IPANKAYIAAET
-820 ENIPAGSSSNVLN
+820 IPADNNGSNVLN

>member
-1 MCATPLALVHISNL
+1 
-15 IENKPFSGNNT
+15 
-26 FYKQPNKNNKSM
+26 M
-38 KKITFLLSLLLASAG
+38 KKFTFLLSLLLASSG

-61 RSWVKLSA
+61 RSWAKLSA
-69 DANLANAVTDLSKL
+69 DANLANAVTDLSTL
-83 TDGGTYAFYN
+83 TDGGTYAFYS
-93 VNQSKYITINNFD
+93 VGQSKYITINNFD
-106 NLHFGRAASLTT
+106 NLHFGRAASLTA

-131 ITKDGEKTTYT
+131 ITKNGDKTTYT

-177 HTTESSNPT
+177 HTTEANPT
-186 VKNDGQFVIKNESD
+186 TKTDGQFVIKNESD

-224 WYKIVPVEVST
+224 WYKIVPVQLSE

-240 VPYVTTDNAGGTV
+240 VPYVTTDNAGNTV
-253 AFMSGRRTLTEGETF
+253 TYLSGRKTLTEGETF
-268 ATITPEILPYYYS
+268 ATPIVPYYYS
-281 FSSDQTNY
+281 ISSDQTNY
-289 VVSEDNCKF
+289 VVGTDNCKF
-298 TYKLKKTEDF
+298 TYKLSKTGEA

-327 SDGNYL
+327 SEGNYL

-344 GNSGVSKYDATCIT
+344 GNDGVSKYDATCIT

-367 WAFVEDGLAV
+367 WAFVEDGVAV

-392 ANNQANFNGNASKF
+392 TGNQANFNGEASKF
-406 YIQKITPKGGFTANF
+406 YFQKITPKDGFTADF

-431 GDHSTYNGTPLL
+431 GDHSTYQGTPLL
-443 ATYNDAA
+443 ATYDNAEA
-450 ANVDNGSAFIA
+450 YKDNGSAFIA
-461 EKIDLNSNANFL
+461 KKIDLNSDADFI
-473 ALAKDA
+473 ALAKKV
-479 VTAEITAATANEDS
+479 VTAEIDAATASEDS
-493 SDELVSQ
+493 SDELVAQ
-500 TADALST
+500 TAAALST
-507 GKTAVASATSYDAV
+507 AKTTVASATSYDAIV
-521 VAARAAAFNY
+521 TARTAAFSY

-545 PSVVDNGKNNG
+545 QSVNGQGVRINKTN
-556 KGKGY
+556 

-577 GAKDSRIIRRTKVSD
+577 GERNSRIIRRTTASD

-610 IKNANTNCCIGQIV
+610 IKNANTNCCIGQIQSNGTGV
-624 QNATA
+624 E
-629 VQMPISNEGA
+629 MPISNEGA
-639 GNYVI
+639 GDYVI
-644 TKGKAANKFLLKD
+644 TKGLAVNKFLLKN
-657 GSNLLNAYGGDNNT
+657 GSHMLNAYQGDANT
-671 IIANYN
+671 IIADYN
-677 DANDNGSNW
+677 GNHSDDTGSNW
-686 VIKKVTTVP
+686 VFKKVTTVP

-753 AGATTANLTVEAT
+753 ADATTANLTVEAT
-766 DKTVEGNILMPATAK
+766 DKTVEGNKLMPATAK
-781 RAGFDANATYVLAKN
+781 RSGFAANETYVLAKN
-796 AAGEAAFLKNGLAV
+796 SANEAAFLKNGLTV
-810 VPANKAYVAT
+810 VPANKAYVDAET
-820 ENIPAGSSSNVLN
+820 IPADNNGSNVLN

>member
-1 MCATPLALVHISNL
+1 
-15 IENKPFSGNNT
+15 
-26 FYKQPNKNNKSM
+26 M
-38 KKITFLLSLLLASAG
+38 KKFTFLLSLLLASSG

-93 VNQSKYITINNFD
+93 VNNSKYITVDNFD
-106 NLHFGRAASLTT
+106 NLHFGRAASLTA

-131 ITKDGEKTTYT
+131 ITRHGENTTYT

-159 NKGGA
+159 GNGGA

-177 HTTESSNPT
+177 HTTDANPT
-186 VKNDGQFVIKNESD
+186 TKTDGQFVIKNENG

-209 DTNQFCGWQGKGDNC
+209 DTNQFCGWQGKGANC
-224 WYKIVPVEVST
+224 WYKIVPVEIST

-240 VPYVTTDNAGGTV
+240 VPYVTTNDEGSTV

-268 ATITPEILPYYYS
+268 ATIMPEILPYYYS
-281 FSSDQTNY
+281 CTPGQTNY
-289 VVSEDNCKF
+289 VVSADNCKF
-298 TYKLKKTEDF
+298 TYKLSKTEEA

-344 GNSGVSKYDATCIT
+344 GMSGVSKYDATCIT

-367 WAFVEDGLAV
+367 WAFVEDGVAV

-392 ANNQANFNGNASKF
+392 ANNQANFNGAASKF
-406 YIQKITPKGGFTANF
+406 YIQKITPKGGFAADF

-431 GDHSTYNGTPLL
+431 GDHSMYNGTPLL
-443 ATYNDAA
+443 ATSNNAA
-450 ANVDNGSAFIA
+450 ANVADGSAFIA

-473 ALAKDA
+473 ALTKNA
-479 VTAEITAATANEDS
+479 VTAEIIAATANDAS
-493 SDELVSQ
+493 SEELVSQ

-545 PSVVDNGKNNG
+545 QNVVGQEDGKA
-556 KGKGY
+556 Y
-561 ISSESMVVNK
+561 ISSESMAVNK

-577 GAKDSRIIRRTKVSD
+577 GANGSRIIRRTTASD

-624 QNATA
+624 SNGTG
-629 VQMPISNEGA
+629 VEMPINNNGA

-644 TKGKAANKFLLKD
+644 TKGLAVNKFILKN
-657 GSNLLNAYGGDNNT
+657 GSHMLNAYQGNTNT
-671 IIANYN
+671 IIADYAGNHTG
-677 DANDNGSNW
+677 DTGSNW

-753 AGATTANLTVEAT
+753 AGATTANLEIVTTE
-766 DKTVEGNILMPATAK
+766 KTVEGNKLMPATAK
-781 RAGFDANATYVLAKN
+781 RSGFAANETYVLAKKSAN
-796 AAGEAAFLKNGLAV
+796 EAAFLKNGLTV
-810 VPANKAYVAT
+810 IPANKAYIAAET
-820 ENIPAGSSSNVLN
+820 IPADNNGSNVLN

>member
-1 MCATPLALVHISNL
+1 
-15 IENKPFSGNNT
+15 
-26 FYKQPNKNNKSM
+26 M
-38 KKITFLLSLLLASAG
+38 KKFTFLLSLLLASSG

-69 DANLANAVTDLSKL
+69 DANLANAVTDLSTL

-93 VNQSKYITINNFD
+93 VNNSKYITIDNFD
-106 NLHFGRAASLTT
+106 NLHFGRAASLTA

-131 ITKDGEKTTYT
+131 ITKDGENTTYT

-159 NKGGA
+159 GAGGA
-164 TATSTPASFVIQN
+164 TATGTAASFVILN
-177 HTTESSNPT
+177 HTINEQKPT
-186 VKNDGQFVIKNESD
+186 TKTDGQFVIANED
-200 NLSFDMGGD
+200 LSKAFDMGGD
-209 DTNQFCGWQGKGDNC
+209 DTNQFCGWDGTGSNC
-224 WYKIVPVEVST
+224 WYKIVPVTVSE

-240 VPYVTTDNAGGTV
+240 VPYVTTNDEGNTV
-253 AFMSGRRTLTEGETF
+253 AYLSGRKTLTEGETF
-268 ATITPEILPYYYS
+268 ATPIVPYYYS
-281 FSSDQTNY
+281 ISSDQTNY
-289 VVSEDNCKF
+289 VVGTDNCKF
-298 TYKLKKTEDF
+298 TYKLSKTGEA

-344 GNSGVSKYDATCIT
+344 GNDGVSKYDATCIT

-367 WAFVEDGLAV
+367 WAFVEDGVAV

-392 ANNQANFNGNASKF
+392 ENNQANFNGDASKF
-406 YIQKITPKGGFTANF
+406 YFQKITPKDGFTADF

-431 GDHSTYNGTPLL
+431 GDHSTYNNTPLL
-443 ATYNDAA
+443 ATYKNAEA
-450 ANVDNGSAFIA
+450 YKDNGSAFIA
-461 EKIDLNSNANFL
+461 KKIDLNSDADFL
-473 ALAKDA
+473 ALAKGI
-479 VTAEITAATANEDS
+479 VTDELNAATASEDS
-493 SDELVSQ
+493 GDELVAQ
-500 TADALST
+500 TAAALST
-507 GKTAVASATSYDAV
+507 AKTAVASATNYDAI
-521 VAARAAAFNY
+521 VAARTAAISY

-545 PSVVDNGKNNG
+545 QSVNGQGVRINKTN
-556 KGKGY
+556 
-561 ISSESMVVNK
+561 ISSESMIVNK

-577 GAKDSRIIRRTKVSD
+577 GGKDSRIIRRTTASD

-610 IKNANTNCCIGQIV
+610 IKNANTNCCIGQILSNGTGV
-624 QNATA
+624 E
-629 VQMPISNEGA
+629 MPISNEGA
-639 GNYVI
+639 GDYVI
-644 TKGKAANKFLLKD
+644 TKGLAANKFILKN
-657 GSNLLNAYGGDNNT
+657 GSHLLNAFQGDANT
-671 IIANYN
+671 IITDYN
-677 DANDNGSNW
+677 GNNSNDTGSNW

-753 AGATTANLTVEAT
+753 AGATTADLTVEAT
-766 DKTVEGNILMPATAK
+766 DKTVEGNKLMPATAK
-781 RAGFDANATYVLAKN
+781 RSGFAANETYVLAKN
-796 AAGEAAFLKNGLAV
+796 SANEAAFLKNGLTV
-810 VPANKAYVAT
+810 VPANKAYIAAET
-820 ENIPAGSSSNVLN
+820 IPAGNNGSNVLN

>member
-1 MCATPLALVHISNL
+1 
-15 IENKPFSGNNT
+15 
-26 FYKQPNKNNKSM
+26 M
-38 KKITFLLSLLLASAG
+38 KKFTFLLSLLLASSG

-61 RSWVKLSA
+61 RSWTKLSA
-69 DANLANAVTDLSKL
+69 DANLANAVTDLSTL
-83 TDGGTYAFYN
+83 TDGGTYAFYS
-93 VNQSKYITINNFD
+93 VGQSKYITINNFD
-106 NLHFGRAASLTT
+106 NLHFGRAASLTA

-131 ITKDGEKTTYT
+131 ITKNGDKTTYT

-177 HTTESSNPT
+177 HTTDANPT
-186 VKNDGQFVIKNESD
+186 TKTDGQFVIKNESD

-224 WYKIVPVEVST
+224 WYKIVPVQLSE

-240 VPYVTTDNAGGTV
+240 VPYVTTDNAGNTV
-253 AFMSGRRTLTEGETF
+253 TYLSGRKTLTEGETF
-268 ATITPEILPYYYS
+268 ATPIVPYYYS
-281 FSSDQTNY
+281 ISSDQTNY
-289 VVSEDNCKF
+289 VVSSDNCKF
-298 TYKLKKTEDF
+298 TYKVSKTGDA

-327 SDGNYL
+327 SEGNYL

-344 GNSGVSKYDATCIT
+344 GNDGVSKYDATCIT

-367 WAFVEDGLAV
+367 WAFVEDGVAV

-392 ANNQANFNGNASKF
+392 TGNQANFNGEASKF
-406 YIQKITPKGGFTANF
+406 YFQKITPKDGFTADF

-431 GDHSTYNGTPLL
+431 GDHSTYQGTPLL
-443 ATYNDAA
+443 ATYDNAEA
-450 ANVDNGSAFIA
+450 YKDNGSAFIA
-461 EKIDLNSNANFL
+461 KKIDLNSDADFI
-473 ALAKDA
+473 ALAKKV
-479 VTAEITAATANEDS
+479 VTAEIDAATASEDS
-493 SDELVSQ
+493 SDELVAQ
-500 TADALST
+500 TAAALST
-507 GKTAVASATSYDAV
+507 AKTTVASATSYDAIV
-521 VAARAAAFNY
+521 TARTAAFSY

-545 PSVVDNGKNNG
+545 QSVNGQGVRINKTN
-556 KGKGY
+556 

-577 GAKDSRIIRRTKVSD
+577 GERNSRIIRRTTASD

-610 IKNANTNCCIGQIV
+610 IKNANTNCCIGQIQSNGTGV
-624 QNATA
+624 E
-629 VQMPISNEGA
+629 MPISNEGA
-639 GNYVI
+639 GDYVI
-644 TKGKAANKFLLKD
+644 TKGLAVNKFLLKN
-657 GSNLLNAYGGDNNT
+657 GSHMLNAYQGDANT
-671 IIANYN
+671 IIADYN
-677 DANDNGSNW
+677 GNNSGDTGSNW

-695 VSITDAKYATVAFPF
+695 VSITNAKYATVAFPF
-710 ATKVA
+710 ATKV
-715 TAGVKAYYATGA
+715 TTNSVKAYYATGA

-740 IIPANQGALLYNE
+740 IIPANEGALLYNE
-753 AGATTANLTVEAT
+753 AGATTANLEIVTTE
-766 DKTVEGNILMPATAK
+766 KTVDGNKLTPATAK
-781 RAGFDANATYVLAKN
+781 RSGFAANETYVLAKN
-796 AAGEAAFLKNGLAV
+796 SANEAAFLKNGLTV
-810 VPANKAYVAT
+810 VPANKAYITAET
-820 ENIPAGSSSNVLN
+820 IPADNNGSNVLN

>member
-106 NLHFGRAASLTT
+106 NLHFGRAASLTA

-131 ITKDGEKTTYT
+131 ITKNGDKTTYT

-159 NKGGA
+159 NSGGA

-177 HTTESSNPT
+177 HTTEANPT
-186 VKNDGQFVIKNESD
+186 TKTDGQFVIKNESD

-224 WYKIVPVEVST
+224 WYKIVPVEVTT

-240 VPYVTTDNAGGTV
+240 VPYVTTNDEGGTV

-281 FSSDQTNY
+281 FSADQTDY
-289 VVSEDNCKF
+289 VVSAGNCKF
-298 TYKLKKTEDF
+298 TYKLKKTEEA

-344 GNSGVSKYDATCIT
+344 GNDGKSKYDATCIT

-392 ANNQANFNGNASKF
+392 ENNQANFNGAASKF
-406 YIQKITPKGGFTANF
+406 YFQKITPKDGFTADF

-431 GDHSTYNGTPLL
+431 GDHSTYQGTPLL
-443 ATYNDAA
+443 ATYNNAEA
-450 ANVDNGSAFIA
+450 YKDNGSAFIA

-500 TADALST
+500 TADALAT
-507 GKTAVASATSYDAV
+507 GKTAVASATNYDAV
-521 VAARAAAFNY
+521 VAAHAATFYY

-536 ANAYYQIIA
+536 ANAYYQIVA
-545 PSVVDNGKNNG
+545 PSVVNNGKNNG
-556 KGKGY
+556 NGKGY
-561 ISSESMVVNK
+561 ISSESMAVNK

-610 IKNANTNCCIGQIV
+610 IKNANTNCCIGQIL
-624 QNATA
+624 QDAKA
-629 VQMPISNEGA
+629 VEMPISNGGA

-753 AGATTANLTVEAT
+753 AGATTADLTVEAT

-796 AAGEAAFLKNGLAV
+796 AAGEAAFLKNGLTV

-820 ENIPAGSSSNVLN
+820 ENIPAGSGSNVLN

>member
-1 MCATPLALVHISNL
+1 
-15 IENKPFSGNNT
+15 
-26 FYKQPNKNNKSM
+26 M
-38 KKITFLLSLLLASAG
+38 KKFTFLLSLLLASSG

-69 DANLANAVTDLSKL
+69 DANLENAVTDLSKL
-83 TDGGTYAFYN
+83 TDGGTYAFYS
-93 VNQSKYITINNFD
+93 VGQSKYITIDNFD
-106 NLHFGRAASLTT
+106 NLHFGRAASLAA

-131 ITKDGEKTTYT
+131 ITKKGENTTYT

-159 NKGGA
+159 NNGGA

-177 HTTESSNPT
+177 HTTEANPT
-186 VKNDGQFVIKNESD
+186 TKTDGQFVIKNESG

-209 DTNQFCGWQGKGDNC
+209 DTNQFCGWEGKGANC
-224 WYKIVPVEVST
+224 WYKIVPVEIST

-240 VPYVTTDNAGGTV
+240 VPYVTTNNEGGTV

-281 FSSDQTNY
+281 FSADQTNY
-289 VVSEDNCKF
+289 VVSADNCKF
-298 TYKLKKTEDF
+298 TYKLSKTEEA

-344 GNSGVSKYDATCIT
+344 GNDGKSKYDATCIT

-392 ANNQANFNGNASKF
+392 ENNQANFNGAASKF
-406 YIQKITPKGGFTANF
+406 YFQKITPKDGFTADF

-431 GDHSTYNGTPLL
+431 GDHSTYQGTPLL
-443 ATYNDAA
+443 ATYNNAEA
-450 ANVDNGSAFIA
+450 YKDNGSAFIA
-461 EKIDLNSNANFL
+461 KKIDLNSDADFL
-473 ALAKDA
+473 ALAKGI
-479 VTAEITAATANEDS
+479 VTDELNAATASEDS
-493 SDELVSQ
+493 GDELVAQ
-500 TADALST
+500 TAAALST
-507 GKTAVASATSYDAV
+507 AKTAVASATNYDAI
-521 VAARAAAFNY
+521 VAARTAAISY

-545 PSVVDNGKNNG
+545 QSVNGQGVRINKTN
-556 KGKGY
+556 
-561 ISSESMVVNK
+561 ISSESMIVNK

-577 GAKDSRIIRRTKVSD
+577 GGKDSRIIRRTTASD

-624 QNATA
+624 SNGTG
-629 VQMPISNEGA
+629 VEMPISNEGA
-639 GNYVI
+639 GDYVI
-644 TKGKAANKFLLKD
+644 TKGLAANKFILKN
-657 GSNLLNAYGGDNNT
+657 GSHLLNAFQGDANT
-671 IIANYN
+671 IITDYN
-677 DANDNGSNW
+677 GNNSNDTGSNW

-715 TAGVKAYYATGA
+715 TASVKAYYATGA

-766 DKTVEGNILMPATAK
+766 DKTVEGNKLMPATAK
-781 RAGFDANATYVLAKN
+781 RSGFAANETYVLAKN
-796 AAGEAAFLKNGLAV
+796 SANEAAFLKNGLTV
-810 VPANKAYVAT
+810 VPANKAYIAAET
-820 ENIPAGSSSNVLN
+820 IPADNNGSNVLN

>member
-1 MCATPLALVHISNL
+1 
-15 IENKPFSGNNT
+15 
-26 FYKQPNKNNKSM
+26 M
-38 KKITFLLSLLLASAG
+38 KKFTFLLSLLLAFVG
-53 VTASAQDA
+53 VTASAQTS
-61 RSWVKLSA
+61 RSWKKLSA
-69 DANLANAVTDLSKL
+69 DANLANAVTDLSTLKN
-83 TDGGTYAFYN
+83 GGTYAFYS
-93 VNQSKYITINNFD
+93 VGQSKYITIDNFD
-106 NLHFGRAASLTT
+106 NLHFGRAASLTV

-131 ITKDGEKTTYT
+131 ITKNGENTTYT
-142 FETAIG
+142 FETAIEG
-148 GQYMPAAADNN
+148 KYMPAAADNN
-159 NKGGA
+159 GKGGA
-164 TATSTPASFVIQN
+164 TATGTAASFVILK
-177 HTTESSNPT
+177 HTINETSQT
-186 VKNDGQFVIKNESD
+186 IKGDGQFVIANED
-200 NLSFDMGGD
+200 LSKAFDMGGD
-209 DTNQFCGWQGKGDNC
+209 DTNQFCGWEGKGSNC
-224 WYKIVPVEVST
+224 WYKIVPVQLSEQ
-235 TKAYS
+235 KAYS
-240 VPYVTTDNAGGTV
+240 VPYVTTDNAGNTV
-253 AFMSGRRTLTEGETF
+253 TYLSGRKTLTEGETF
-268 ATITPEILPYYYS
+268 ATPIVPYYYS
-281 FSSDQTNY
+281 LSPEQTNY
-289 VVSEDNCKF
+289 VVSADNCKF
-298 TYKLKKTEDF
+298 TYKLSKTGEA

-327 SDGNYL
+327 SNGNYL

-367 WAFVEDGLAV
+367 WAFVEDGVAV

-392 ANNQANFNGNASKF
+392 ENNQANFNGEASKF
-406 YIQKITPKGGFTANF
+406 YIQKITPAGGFTADF

-431 GDHSTYNGTPLL
+431 GDHSMYQGTPLL
-443 ATYNDAA
+443 ATYKNDEAYK
-450 ANVDNGSAFIA
+450 DNGSAFIA

-473 ALAKDA
+473 ALAKGI
-479 VTAEITAATANEDS
+479 VTDELNAATASEGS
-493 SDELVSQ
+493 SDELVAQ

-507 GKTAVASATSYDAV
+507 GKTTVESAKSYDAIV
-521 VAARAAAFNY
+521 KARAAALSY

-545 PSVVDNGKNNG
+545 QNVPTGKA
-556 KGKGY
+556 Y

-577 GAKDSRIIRRTKVSD
+577 GANGSRTIRRTTASD

-624 QNATA
+624 SNGTG
-629 VQMPISNEGA
+629 VEMPINNNGA
-639 GNYVI
+639 GDYVI
-644 TKGKAANKFLLKD
+644 TKGQAANKFILKY
-657 GSNLLNAYGGDNNT
+657 GSHMLNAFQGDVNT
-671 IIANYN
+671 IITDYN
-677 DANDNGSNW
+677 GNHSGDAGSNW

-715 TAGVKAYYATGA
+715 TASVKAYYATGA

-732 TLVEYPEG
+732 TLVEYPDG

-766 DKTVEGNILMPATAK
+766 DKTVEGNILMPTTAK
-781 RAGFDANATYVLAKN
+781 RSGFTANDTYVLAKN
-796 AAGEAAFLKNGLAV
+796 AAGEAAFLKNGLTV

>member
-1 MCATPLALVHISNL
+1 M
-15 IENKPFSGNNT
+15 
-26 FYKQPNKNNKSM
+26 
-38 KKITFLLSLLLASAG
+38 
-53 VTASAQDA
+53 
-61 RSWVKLSA
+61 KLSA
-69 DANLANAVTDLSKL
+69 DADLTNAVTDLSTL
-83 TDGGTYAFYN
+83 TNGGTYVFYN
-93 VNQSKYITINNFD
+93 VHQSKYITIDNFD
-106 NLHFGRAASLTT
+106 NLHFGRATSLTA

-131 ITKDGEKTTYT
+131 ITKNGENTTYT

-177 HTTESSNPT
+177 HTTEQNSTPKT
-186 VKNDGQFVIKNESD
+186 DGQFVIKNESG

-209 DTNQFCGWQGKGDNC
+209 DTNQFCGWEGKGDNC
-224 WYKIVPVEVST
+224 WYKIVPVQLSE

-240 VPYVTTDNAGGTV
+240 VPYVTTDNAGNTV
-253 AFMSGRRTLTEGETF
+253 TYLSGRKTLTEGETF
-268 ATITPEILPYYYS
+268 ATPIVPYYYS
-281 FSSDQTNY
+281 ISSDQTNY
-289 VVSEDNCKF
+289 VVGTDNCKF
-298 TYKLKKTEDF
+298 TYKLSKTGEA

-327 SDGNYL
+327 SEGNYL

-344 GNSGVSKYDATCIT
+344 GNDGVSKYDATCIT

-367 WAFVEDGLAV
+367 WAFVEDGVAV

-392 ANNQANFNGNASKF
+392 TGNQANFNGEASKF
-406 YIQKITPKGGFTANF
+406 YFQKITPKDGFTADF

-431 GDHSTYNGTPLL
+431 GDHSTYQGTPLL
-443 ATYNDAA
+443 ATYDNAEA
-450 ANVDNGSAFIA
+450 YKDNGSAFIA
-461 EKIDLNSNANFL
+461 KKIDLNSDADFI
-473 ALAKDA
+473 ALAKEV
-479 VTAEITAATANEDS
+479 VTAEIDAATASEDS
-493 SDELVSQ
+493 SDELVAQ
-500 TADALST
+500 TAAALST
-507 GKTAVASATSYDAV
+507 AKTTVASATSYDAIV
-521 VAARAAAFNY
+521 TARTAAFSY

-545 PSVVDNGKNNG
+545 QNVVGQENGKA
-556 KGKGY
+556 Y
-561 ISSESMVVNK
+561 ISSESMAVNK

-577 GAKDSRIIRRTKVSD
+577 GERDSRIIRRATASD

-604 ADGSYK
+604 ADGSYR

-624 QNATA
+624 SNGTG
-629 VQMPISNEGA
+629 VEMPISNDGA

-644 TKGKAANKFLLKD
+644 AKGLAANKFILKN
-657 GSNLLNAYGGDNNT
+657 GSHMLNAYQGNTNT
-671 IIANYN
+671 IIADYN
-677 DANDNGSNW
+677 GNHSDDTGSNW
-686 VIKKVTTVP
+686 VFKKVTTVP

-766 DKTVEGNILMPATAK
+766 DKTVEGNKLMPATAK
-781 RAGFDANATYVLAKN
+781 RSGFAANDTYVLAKN
-796 AAGEAAFLKNGLAV
+796 SANEAAFLKNGLTV

>member
-1 MCATPLALVHISNL
+1 
-15 IENKPFSGNNT
+15 
-26 FYKQPNKNNKSM
+26 M
-38 KKITFLLSLLLASAG
+38 KKFTFLLSLLLASSG

-93 VNQSKYITINNFD
+93 VNNSKYITIDNFD
-106 NLHFGRAASLTT
+106 NLHFGRAASLTA

-131 ITKDGEKTTYT
+131 ITRNGENTTYT

-159 NKGGA
+159 GNGGA

-177 HTTESSNPT
+177 HTTDANPT
-186 VKNDGQFVIKNESD
+186 TKTDGQFVIKNENG

-209 DTNQFCGWQGKGDNC
+209 DTNQFCDWEGKGANC
-224 WYKIVPVEVST
+224 WYKIVPVEIST

-240 VPYVTTDNAGGTV
+240 VPYVTTNDEGSTV

-268 ATITPEILPYYYS
+268 ATIMPEILPYYYS
-281 FSSDQTNY
+281 CTPGQTNY
-289 VVSEDNCKF
+289 VVSADNCKF
-298 TYKLKKTEDF
+298 TYKLSKTEEA

-344 GNSGVSKYDATCIT
+344 GNDGVSKYDATCIT

-367 WAFVEDGLAV
+367 WAFVEDGVAV

-392 ANNQANFNGNASKF
+392 ANNQANFNGAASKF
-406 YIQKITPKGGFTANF
+406 YIQKITPKGGFAADF

-431 GDHSTYNGTPLL
+431 GDHSMYNGTPLL
-443 ATYNDAA
+443 ATSNDAA
-450 ANVDNGSAFIA
+450 ANVADGSAFIA

-473 ALAKDA
+473 ALTKNA
-479 VTAEITAATANEDS
+479 VTAEITAATANDAS
-493 SDELVSQ
+493 SEELVSQ

-545 PSVVDNGKNNG
+545 QNVVGQEDGKA
-556 KGKGY
+556 Y
-561 ISSESMVVNK
+561 ISSESMAVNK

-577 GAKDSRIIRRTKVSD
+577 GANGSRIIRRTTASG

-624 QNATA
+624 SNGTG
-629 VQMPISNEGA
+629 VEMPINNNGA
-639 GNYVI
+639 GDYVI
-644 TKGKAANKFLLKD
+644 TKGLAVNKFILKN
-657 GSNLLNAYGGDNNT
+657 GSHMLNAFQGNTNT
-671 IIANYN
+671 IIADYN
-677 DANDNGSNW
+677 GNHTGDTGSNW

-710 ATKVA
+710 ATKV
-715 TAGVKAYYATGA
+715 TTNNVKAYYATDA
-727 ADGMI
+727 ANGMI

-740 IIPANQGALLYNE
+740 IIPANEGALLYNE
-753 AGATTANLTVEAT
+753 AGATTANLEIVTTE
-766 DKTVEGNILMPATAK
+766 KTVEGNKLMPATAK
-781 RAGFDANATYVLAKN
+781 RSGFAANETYVLAKN
-796 AAGEAAFLKNGLAV
+796 SANEAAFLKNGLTV
-810 VPANKAYVAT
+810 IPANKAYIAAET
-820 ENIPAGSSSNVLN
+820 IPADNNGSNVLN

>member
-1 MCATPLALVHISNL
+1 
-15 IENKPFSGNNT
+15 
-26 FYKQPNKNNKSM
+26 M
-38 KKITFLLSLLLASAG
+38 KKFTFLLLLLLAFVG
-53 VTASAQDA
+53 VTASAQTS
-61 RSWVKLSA
+61 RSWKKLSA
-69 DANLANAVTDLSKL
+69 DANLANAVTDLSTL
-83 TDGGTYAFYN
+83 TDGGTYAFYS
-93 VNQSKYITINNFD
+93 VGQSKYITIDND
-106 NLHFGRAASLTT
+106 NLHFGRAASLTA

-131 ITKDGEKTTYT
+131 ITKNGENTTYT

-177 HTTESSNPT
+177 HTTETPNPT
-186 VKNDGQFVIKNESD
+186 TKKDGQFVIKNESG

-209 DTNQFCGWQGKGDNC
+209 DTNQFCGWQGKGANC
-224 WYKIVPVEVST
+224 WYKIVPVQLSE

-240 VPYVTTDNAGGTV
+240 VPYVTTDNAGNTV
-253 AFMSGRRTLTEGETF
+253 TYLSGRKTLTEGETF
-268 ATITPEILPYYYS
+268 ATPIVPYYYS
-281 FSSDQTNY
+281 LSPEQTNY
-289 VVSEDNCKF
+289 VVSADNCKF
-298 TYKLKKTEDF
+298 TYKLSKTGEA

-316 NKVWYTLKTRN
+316 SKVWYTLKTRN
-327 SDGNYL
+327 SNGNYL

-344 GNSGVSKYDATCIT
+344 GNDGKSKYDATCIT

-367 WAFVEDGLAV
+367 WAFVEDGVAV

-392 ANNQANFNGNASKF
+392 ENNQANFNGEASKF
-406 YIQKITPKGGFTANF
+406 YIQKITPEGGFTADF

-431 GDHSTYNGTPLL
+431 GDHSMYQGTPLL
-443 ATYNDAA
+443 ATYKNDGAYK
-450 ANVDNGSAFIA
+450 DNGSAFIA

-473 ALAKDA
+473 ALAKGI
-479 VTAEITAATANEDS
+479 VTDELNAATASEGS
-493 SDELVSQ
+493 SDELVAQ

-507 GKTAVASATSYDAV
+507 GKTTVESAKSYDAIV
-521 VAARAAAFNY
+521 KARAAALSY

-545 PSVVDNGKNNG
+545 QNVVNKTNAGHAG
-556 KGKGY
+556 TALAY

-577 GAKDSRIIRRTKVSD
+577 GERDSRIIRRTNASG

-624 QNATA
+624 SNGTG
-629 VQMPISNEGA
+629 VEMPINNNGA
-639 GNYVI
+639 GDYVI
-644 TKGKAANKFLLKD
+644 TKGQAANKFILKN
-657 GSNLLNAYGGDNNT
+657 GSHMLNAYQGDDNT
-671 IIANYN
+671 IIADYN
-677 DANDNGSNW
+677 GNHTGDTGSNW

-695 VSITDAKYATVAFPF
+695 ISITDAKYATVAFPF

-715 TAGVKAYYATGA
+715 TADVKAYYATGA
-727 ADGMI
+727 ADGLI

-766 DKTVEGNILMPATAK
+766 DKTVEGNILMPTTAK
-781 RAGFDANATYVLAKN
+781 RSGFTANDTYVLAKN
-796 AAGEAAFLKNGLAV
+796 AAGEAAFLKNGLTV

>member
-1 MCATPLALVHISNL
+1 
-15 IENKPFSGNNT
+15 
-26 FYKQPNKNNKSM
+26 M
-38 KKITFLLSLLLASAG
+38 KKFTFLLSLLLASSG

-69 DANLANAVTDLSKL
+69 DANLANAVTDLSTL

-93 VNQSKYITINNFD
+93 VNNSKYITIDNFD
-106 NLHFGRAASLTT
+106 NLHFGRAASLTA
-118 SNAESGLAVFKFH
+118 SNAESGLAVFRFH
-131 ITKDGEKTTYT
+131 ITKNGENTTYT

-148 GQYMPAAADNN
+148 GQYMPAAANN
-159 NKGGA
+159 NNSGGA

-177 HTTESSNPT
+177 HTTGANPT
-186 VKNDGQFVIKNESD
+186 TKTDGQFVIKNENGD
-200 NLSFDMGGD
+200 LSFDMGGD
-209 DTNQFCGWQGKGDNC
+209 DTNQFCGWEGKGANC
-224 WYKIVPVEVST
+224 WYKIVPVEIST

-240 VPYVTTDNAGGTV
+240 VPYVTTDNAGNTV
-253 AFMSGRRTLTEGETF
+253 TCLSGRKTLTEGETF
-268 ATITPEILPYYYS
+268 ATPIVPYYYS
-281 FSSDQTNY
+281 LSADQTNY
-289 VVSEDNCKF
+289 VVSVDNCRF
-298 TYKLKKTEDF
+298 TYKVSKTGDA

-344 GNSGVSKYDATCIT
+344 GMSGLSKYDATCIT

-367 WAFVEDGLAV
+367 WAFVEDGVAV

-392 ANNQANFNGNASKF
+392 TGNQANFNGEASKF
-406 YIQKITPKGGFTANF
+406 YFQKITPKDGFTADF

-431 GDHSTYNGTPLL
+431 GDHSTYQGTPLL
-443 ATYNDAA
+443 ATYDNAEA
-450 ANVDNGSAFIA
+450 YKDNGSAFIA
-461 EKIDLNSNANFL
+461 KKIDLNSTEFIT
-473 ALAKDA
+473 LAKES
-479 VTAEITAATANEDS
+479 VTAEITAATA
-493 SDELVSQ
+493 SDESNGEIVTQ

-507 GKTAVASATSYDAV
+507 AKTAVASATSYDAIV
-521 VAARAAAFNY
+521 TAHANAFKY
-531 PANVD
+531 PANID
-536 ANAYYQIIA
+536 ANAYYQIISQ
-545 PSVVDNGKNNG
+545 SVNN
-556 KGKGY
+556 KGVRINKAN
-561 ISSESMVVNK
+561 ISSENMVVNK

-577 GAKDSRIIRRTKVSD
+577 GEKGSRIIRRTTASD

-624 QNATA
+624 SNGTA
-629 VQMPISNEGA
+629 VEMPINNDGA

-715 TAGVKAYYATGA
+715 TADVKAYYATGA

-753 AGATTANLTVEAT
+753 AGATTANLEIVTT
-766 DKTVEGNILMPATAK
+766 DKAVEGNKLMPATAK
-781 RAGFDANATYVLAKN
+781 RAGFEADATYVLAKN
-796 AAGEAAFLKNGLAV
+796 AAGEAAFLKNSLTV
-810 VPANKAYVAT
+810 VPANKAYVDAET
-820 ENIPAGSSSNVLN
+820 IPADNNGSNVLN

>member
-1 MCATPLALVHISNL
+1 
-15 IENKPFSGNNT
+15 
-26 FYKQPNKNNKSM
+26 M
-38 KKITFLLSLLLASAG
+38 KKFTFLMSLLLASSG

-69 DANLANAVTDLSKL
+69 DANLANAVTDLSTL

-93 VNQSKYITINNFD
+93 VNNSKYITIDNFD
-106 NLHFGRAASLTT
+106 NLHFGRAASLTA

-131 ITKDGEKTTYT
+131 ITKDGENTTYT

-159 NKGGA
+159 GAGGA
-164 TATSTPASFVIQN
+164 TATGTAASFVILN
-177 HTTESSNPT
+177 HTINEQKPT
-186 VKNDGQFVIKNESD
+186 TKTDGQFVIANED
-200 NLSFDMGGD
+200 LSKAFDMGGD
-209 DTNQFCGWQGKGDNC
+209 DTNQFCGWDGKGSNC
-224 WYKIVPVEVST
+224 WYKIVPVTVSE

-240 VPYVTTDNAGGTV
+240 VPYVTTNDEGNTV
-253 AFMSGRRTLTEGETF
+253 ASLSGRRTLTEGETF
-268 ATITPEILPYYYS
+268 ATLTSGIMPYYYS
-281 FSSDQTNY
+281 LTAEQTNY
-289 VVSEDNCKF
+289 VVSADNCKF
-298 TYKLKKTEDF
+298 TYKLNKEGEA

-344 GNSGVSKYDATCIT
+344 GGSGSGVSKYDATCIT

-367 WAFVEDGLAV
+367 WAFVEDGVAV

-392 ANNQANFNGNASKF
+392 ENNQANFNGEASKF
-406 YIQKITPKGGFTANF
+406 YFQKITPKGGFTADF

-431 GDHSTYNGTPLL
+431 GDHSTYKGTPLL
-443 ATYNDAA
+443 ATYKNDEACK
-450 ANVDNGSAFIA
+450 DDGSAFIA
-461 EKIDLNSNANFL
+461 KKIDLNSDADFL

-479 VTAEITAATANEDS
+479 VTAEIDAATANGDS
-493 SDELVSQ
+493 GDELVAQ
-500 TADALST
+500 TAAALST
-507 GKTAVASATSYDAV
+507 AKTTVASATNYDAI
-521 VAARAAAFNY
+521 VAAHTAAISY
-531 PANVD
+531 PGNVD

-545 PSVVDNGKNNG
+545 QNVPTGKA
-556 KGKGY
+556 Y

-571 NGVLEA
+571 NGALEA
-577 GAKDSRIIRRTKVSD
+577 GAAGSRIIRRTQASD
-592 ALVPQMWQLVAN
+592 ALIPQMWQLVAN

-610 IKNANTNCCIGQIV
+610 IKNANTNCCIGQV
-624 QNATA
+624 VSNGTG
-629 VQMPISNEGA
+629 VEMPINNNGA
-639 GNYVI
+639 GDYVI
-644 TKGKAANKFLLKD
+644 TKGRAANNFILKN
-657 GSNLLNAYGGDNNT
+657 GSHMLNAFQGDHNT
-671 IIANYN
+671 IIADYN
-677 DANDNGSNW
+677 GNNSGDTGSNW

-715 TAGVKAYYATGA
+715 TADVKAYYATGA

-753 AGATTANLTVEAT
+753 TGATTADLEIVTT
-766 DKTVEGNILMPATAK
+766 DKAVEGNKLMPATAK
-781 RAGFDANATYVLAKN
+781 RTGFTANSTYVLAKN
-796 AAGEAAFLKNGLAV
+796 TAGEAAFLKNGLTV
-810 VPANKAYVAT
+810 VPANKAYVAA
-820 ENIPAGSSSNVLN
+820 ENIPAGNGSNVLN

>member
-1 MCATPLALVHISNL
+1 
-15 IENKPFSGNNT
+15 
-26 FYKQPNKNNKSM
+26 M
-38 KKITFLLSLLLASAG
+38 KKFTFLLSLLLASSG

-69 DANLANAVTDLSKL
+69 NADLTNAVTDLSTL
-83 TDGGTYAFYN
+83 TDGGTYAFYS
-93 VNQSKYITINNFD
+93 VGQSKYITIDNFD
-106 NLHFGRAASLTT
+106 NLHFGRAASLTA
-118 SNAESGLAVFKFH
+118 SNAESGVAVFKFH
-131 ITKDGEKTTYT
+131 ITKKGDKTTYT

-148 GQYMPAAADNN
+148 GQYMPAAVDNN
-159 NKGGA
+159 NNGGA

-177 HTTESSNPT
+177 HTTKGDPKATIETRTN
-186 VKNDGQFVIKNESD
+186 GEFVIKNEND
-200 NLSFDMGGD
+200 ELAFDMGGN
-209 DTNQFCGWQGKGDNC
+209 DTNQFCGWLGNGSNC
-224 WYKIVPVEVST
+224 WYKIVPVQLSE

-281 FSSDQTNY
+281 FSADQTDY
-289 VVSEDNCKF
+289 VVSAGNCKF
-298 TYKLKKTEDF
+298 TYKLKKTEEA

-344 GNSGVSKYDATCIT
+344 GNDGKSKYDATCIT

-392 ANNQANFNGNASKF
+392 ENNQANFNGAASKF
-406 YIQKITPKGGFTANF
+406 YIQKITPAGGFTADF

-431 GDHSTYNGTPLL
+431 GDHSTYEGTPLL
-443 ATYNDAA
+443 ATYKDNGAYK
-450 ANVDNGSAFIA
+450 DNGSAFIA
-461 EKIDLNSNANFL
+461 EKIDLNSNAKFL

-479 VTAEITAATANEDS
+479 VTAEITAATANDAS
-493 SDELVSQ
+493 SEELVSQ

-545 PSVVDNGKNNG
+545 QNVVGQEDGKA
-556 KGKGY
+556 Y
-561 ISSESMVVNK
+561 ISSESMAVNK

-577 GAKDSRIIRRTKVSD
+577 GANSSRIIRRTTASG

-624 QNATA
+624 SNGTG
-629 VQMPISNEGA
+629 VEMPINNNGA
-639 GNYVI
+639 GDYVI
-644 TKGKAANKFLLKD
+644 TKGLAVNKFILKN
-657 GSNLLNAYGGDNNT
+657 GSHMLNAYQGNTNT
-671 IIANYN
+671 IIADYAGNHTG
-677 DANDNGSNW
+677 DTGSNW

-766 DKTVEGNILMPATAK
+766 DKTVEGNKLMPATAK
-781 RAGFDANATYVLAKN
+781 RSGFAANETYVLAKN
-796 AAGEAAFLKNGLAV
+796 SANEAAFLKNGLTV

-841 INGVVAA
+841 INGVVAV

>member
-1 MCATPLALVHISNL
+1 
-15 IENKPFSGNNT
+15 
-26 FYKQPNKNNKSM
+26 M
-38 KKITFLLSLLLASAG
+38 KKFTFLLSLLLASSG

-69 DANLANAVTDLSKL
+69 DANLANAVTDLSTL

-93 VNQSKYITINNFD
+93 VNNSKYITIDNFD
-106 NLHFGRAASLTT
+106 NLHFGRAASLTA
-118 SNAESGLAVFKFH
+118 SNAESGLAVFRFH
-131 ITKDGEKTTYT
+131 ITKNGENTTYT

-148 GQYMPAAADNN
+148 GQYMPAAANN
-159 NKGGA
+159 NNSGGA

-177 HTTESSNPT
+177 HTTDANPT
-186 VKNDGQFVIKNESD
+186 TKTDGQFVIKNENG

-209 DTNQFCGWQGKGDNC
+209 DTNQFCGWEGKGANC
-224 WYKIVPVEVST
+224 WYKIVPVEIST

-240 VPYVTTDNAGGTV
+240 VPYVTTNDEGGTV

-281 FSSDQTNY
+281 FSPDQINY

-298 TYKLKKTEDF
+298 TYKLSKTEDA
-308 PVEFSTDN
+308 PVEFSTDD

-344 GNSGVSKYDATCIT
+344 GMSGLSKYDATCIT

-367 WAFVEDGLAV
+367 WAFVEDGVAV

-392 ANNQANFNGNASKF
+392 TGNQANFNGEASKF
-406 YIQKITPKGGFTANF
+406 YFQKITPQDGFTADF

-431 GDHSTYNGTPLL
+431 GDHSTYQGTPLL
-443 ATYNDAA
+443 ATYDNAEA
-450 ANVDNGSAFIA
+450 YKDNGSAFIA
-461 EKIDLNSNANFL
+461 KKIDLNSTEFIT
-473 ALAKDA
+473 LAKES
-479 VTAEITAATANEDS
+479 VTAEITAATA
-493 SDELVSQ
+493 SDESNGEIVTQ

-507 GKTAVASATSYDAV
+507 AKTAVASATSYDAIV
-521 VAARAAAFNY
+521 TAHANAFKY
-531 PANVD
+531 PANID
-536 ANAYYQIIA
+536 ANAYYQIISQ
-545 PSVVDNGKNNG
+545 SVNN
-556 KGKGY
+556 KGVRINKAN
-561 ISSESMVVNK
+561 ISSENMVVNK

-577 GAKDSRIIRRTKVSD
+577 GEKDSRIIRRTTASD

-604 ADGSYK
+604 TDGSYK
-610 IKNANTNCCIGQIV
+610 IKNANTDCCIGQIV
-624 QNATA
+624 SNGTA
-629 VQMPISNEGA
+629 VEMPISNDGA

-686 VIKKVTTVP
+686 VLKKVTTVP

-753 AGATTANLTVEAT
+753 AGATTANLDIVTTENTV
-766 DKTVEGNILMPATAK
+766 DGNKLMPATAK
-781 RAGFDANATYVLAKN
+781 RSGFAANETYVLAKN
-796 AAGEAAFLKNGLAV
+796 SANEAAFLKNGLTV
-810 VPANKAYVAT
+810 IPANKAYIAAET
-820 ENIPAGSSSNVLN
+820 IPADNNGSNVLN

>member
-1 MCATPLALVHISNL
+1 
-15 IENKPFSGNNT
+15 
-26 FYKQPNKNNKSM
+26 M
-38 KKITFLLSLLLASAG
+38 KKFTFLLSLLLASSG

-69 DANLANAVTDLSKL
+69 DANLENAVTDLSKL
-83 TDGGTYAFYN
+83 TDGGTYAFYS
-93 VNQSKYITINNFD
+93 VGQSKYITINNFD
-106 NLHFGRAASLTT
+106 NLHFGRAASLTA

-131 ITKDGEKTTYT
+131 ITKNGDKTTYT

-177 HTTESSNPT
+177 HTTEANPT
-186 VKNDGQFVIKNESD
+186 TKNDGQFVIKNESD

-224 WYKIVPVEVST
+224 WYKIVPVQLSE

-240 VPYVTTDNAGGTV
+240 VPYVTTDNAGNTV
-253 AFMSGRRTLTEGETF
+253 TYLSGRRTLTEGETF
-268 ATITPEILPYYYS
+268 ATPMVPYYYS
-281 FSSDQTNY
+281 LSADQTNY
-289 VVSEDNCKF
+289 VVSTDNCKF
-298 TYKLKKTEDF
+298 TYKLSKTGEA

-327 SDGNYL
+327 SEVNYL

-338 NIIRSG
+338 NIISSG
-344 GNSGVSKYDATCIT
+344 GNDGVSKYDATCIT

-367 WAFVEDGLAV
+367 WAFVEDGVAV

-392 ANNQANFNGNASKF
+392 TGNQANFNGEASKF
-406 YIQKITPKGGFTANF
+406 YFQKITPKDGFTADF

-431 GDHSTYNGTPLL
+431 GDHSTYQGTPLL
-443 ATYNDAA
+443 ATYDNAEA
-450 ANVDNGSAFIA
+450 YKDNGSAFIA
-461 EKIDLNSNANFL
+461 KKIDLNSDADFI
-473 ALAKDA
+473 ALAKEV
-479 VTAEITAATANEDS
+479 VTAEIDAATASEDS
-493 SDELVSQ
+493 SDELVAQ
-500 TADALST
+500 TAAALST
-507 GKTAVASATSYDAV
+507 AKTTVASATSYDAIV
-521 VAARAAAFNY
+521 TARTAAFSY

-545 PSVVDNGKNNG
+545 QSVNGQGVRINKTN
-556 KGKGY
+556 

-577 GAKDSRIIRRTKVSD
+577 GERNSRIIRRTTASD

-610 IKNANTNCCIGQIV
+610 IKNANTNCCIGQIQSNGTGV
-624 QNATA
+624 E
-629 VQMPISNEGA
+629 MPISNEGA
-639 GNYVI
+639 GDYVI
-644 TKGKAANKFLLKD
+644 TKGLAVNKFLLKN
-657 GSNLLNAYGGDNNT
+657 GSHMLNAYQGDANT
-671 IIANYN
+671 IIADYN
-677 DANDNGSNW
+677 GNNSGDTGSNW

-695 VSITDAKYATVAFPF
+695 VSITNAKYATVAFPF
-710 ATKVA
+710 ATKV
-715 TAGVKAYYATGA
+715 TTNSVKAYYATGA

-740 IIPANQGALLYNE
+740 IIPANEGALLYNE
-753 AGATTANLTVEAT
+753 AGATTANLEIVTTE
-766 DKTVEGNILMPATAK
+766 KTVDGNKLMPATAK
-781 RAGFDANATYVLAKN
+781 RSGFAANETYVLAKN
-796 AAGEAAFLKNGLAV
+796 SANEAAFLKNGLTV

>member
-1 MCATPLALVHISNL
+1 
-15 IENKPFSGNNT
+15 
-26 FYKQPNKNNKSM
+26 M
-38 KKITFLLSLLLASAG
+38 KKFTFLLSLLLAFVG
-53 VTASAQDA
+53 VTASAQTS
-61 RSWVKLSA
+61 RSWKKLSA
-69 DANLANAVTDLSKL
+69 DANLANAVTDLSTL
-83 TDGGTYAFYN
+83 TDGGTYAFYS
-93 VNQSKYITINNFD
+93 VGQSKYITIDNFD
-106 NLHFGRAASLTT
+106 NLHFGRAASLTA

-131 ITKDGEKTTYT
+131 ITKNGENTTYT

-177 HTTESSNPT
+177 HTTETPNPT
-186 VKNDGQFVIKNESD
+186 TKKDGQFVIKNESG

-209 DTNQFCGWQGKGDNC
+209 DTNQFCGWQGKGANC
-224 WYKIVPVEVST
+224 WYKIVPVQLSE

-240 VPYVTTDNAGGTV
+240 VPYVTTDNAGNTV
-253 AFMSGRRTLTEGETF
+253 TYLSGRKTLTEGETF
-268 ATITPEILPYYYS
+268 ATPIVPYYYS
-281 FSSDQTNY
+281 LSPEQTNY
-289 VVSEDNCKF
+289 VVSADNCKF
-298 TYKLKKTEDF
+298 TYKLSKTEEA

-327 SDGNYL
+327 SNGNYL

-367 WAFVEDGLAV
+367 WAFVEDGVAV

-392 ANNQANFNGNASKF
+392 ENNQANFNGEASKF
-406 YIQKITPKGGFTANF
+406 YIQKITPAGGFTADF

-431 GDHSTYNGTPLL
+431 GDHSTYQDTPLL
-443 ATYNDAA
+443 ATYKNDGAYK
-450 ANVDNGSAFIA
+450 DNGSAFIA

-473 ALAKDA
+473 ALAKGI
-479 VTAEITAATANEDS
+479 VTDELNAATASEGS
-493 SDELVSQ
+493 SDELVAQ

-507 GKTAVASATSYDAV
+507 GKTTVESAKSYDAIV
-521 VAARAAAFNY
+521 KARAAALSY

-545 PSVVDNGKNNG
+545 QNVVNKTNAGHAG
-556 KGKGY
+556 TALAY

-577 GAKDSRIIRRTKVSD
+577 GERDSRIIRRTNASG
-592 ALVPQMWQLVAN
+592 ALVPQLWQLVAN
-604 ADGSYK
+604 TDGSYK
-610 IKNANTNCCIGQIV
+610 IKNANTNCYIGQIV
-624 QNATA
+624 SNGTG
-629 VQMPISNEGA
+629 VHMPISDDGV
-639 GNYVI
+639 GDYVI
-644 TKGKAANKFLLKD
+644 TKGLAANKFILKN
-657 GSNLLNAYGGDNNT
+657 GSHMLNAFQGDANT
-671 IIANYN
+671 IIADYAGNHSG
-677 DANDNGSNW
+677 DTGSNW
-686 VIKKVTTVP
+686 VFKKVTTVP

-715 TAGVKAYYATGA
+715 TASVKAYYATGA

-781 RAGFDANATYVLAKN
+781 RSGFTANDTYVLAKN
-796 AAGEAAFLKNGLAV
+796 AAGEAAFLKNGLTV

>member
-1 MCATPLALVHISNL
+1 
-15 IENKPFSGNNT
+15 
-26 FYKQPNKNNKSM
+26 M
-38 KKITFLLSLLLASAG
+38 KKFTFLLSLLLASSG

-61 RSWVKLSA
+61 RSWAKLSA
-69 DANLANAVTDLSKL
+69 DANLENAVTDLSKL
-83 TDGGTYAFYN
+83 TDGGTYAFYS
-93 VNQSKYITINNFD
+93 VGQSKYITIDNFD
-106 NLHFGRAASLTT
+106 NLHFGRAASLAA

-131 ITKDGEKTTYT
+131 ITKEGDKTTYT

-177 HTTESSNPT
+177 HTTEANPT
-186 VKNDGQFVIKNESD
+186 TKTDGQFVIKNESG

-209 DTNQFCGWQGKGDNC
+209 DTNQFCGWEGKGANC
-224 WYKIVPVEVST
+224 WYKIVPVEIST

-240 VPYVTTDNAGGTV
+240 VPYVTTDNAGNTV
-253 AFMSGRRTLTEGETF
+253 TYLSGRKTLTEGETF
-268 ATITPEILPYYYS
+268 ATPIVPYYYS
-281 FSSDQTNY
+281 IYSDQTNY
-289 VVSEDNCKF
+289 VVGTDNCKF
-298 TYKLKKTEDF
+298 TYKLSKTGEA

-327 SDGNYL
+327 SEGNYL

-344 GNSGVSKYDATCIT
+344 GNDGVSKYDATCIT

-367 WAFVEDGLAV
+367 WAFVEDGVAV

-392 ANNQANFNGNASKF
+392 ENNQANFNGDASKF
-406 YIQKITPKGGFTANF
+406 YFQKITPKDGFTADF

-431 GDHSTYNGTPLL
+431 GDHSTYYGTPLL
-443 ATYNDAA
+443 ATYKNAE

-461 EKIDLNSNANFL
+461 KKIDLNSDADFL
-473 ALAKDA
+473 ALAKGI
-479 VTAEITAATANEDS
+479 VTDELNAATASEDS
-493 SDELVSQ
+493 GDELVAQ
-500 TADALST
+500 TAAALST
-507 GKTAVASATSYDAV
+507 AKTAVASATNYDAI
-521 VAARAAAFNY
+521 VAARTAAIIY

-545 PSVVDNGKNNG
+545 QSVNGQGVRINKTN
-556 KGKGY
+556 
-561 ISSESMVVNK
+561 ISSESMIVNK

-577 GAKDSRIIRRTKVSD
+577 GGKDSRIIRRTTASD

-610 IKNANTNCCIGQIV
+610 IKNANTNCCIGQILSNGTGV
-624 QNATA
+624 E
-629 VQMPISNEGA
+629 MPISNEGA
-639 GNYVI
+639 GDYVI
-644 TKGKAANKFLLKD
+644 TKGLAANKFILKN
-657 GSNLLNAYGGDNNT
+657 GSHLLNAFQGDANT
-671 IIANYN
+671 IIADYN
-677 DANDNGSNW
+677 GNHSDDTGSNW
-686 VIKKVTTVP
+686 VFKKVTTVP

-766 DKTVEGNILMPATAK
+766 DKTVEGNKLMPATAK
-781 RAGFDANATYVLAKN
+781 RSGFAANDTYVLAKN
-796 AAGEAAFLKNGLAV
+796 SANEAAFLKNGLTV

>member
-1 MCATPLALVHISNL
+1 
-15 IENKPFSGNNT
+15 
-26 FYKQPNKNNKSM
+26 M
-38 KKITFLLSLLLASAG
+38 KKFTFLLSLLLASSG

-61 RSWVKLSA
+61 RSWAKLSA

-83 TDGGTYAFYN
+83 TDGGTYAFYS
-93 VNQSKYITINNFD
+93 VGQSKYITINNFD
-106 NLHFGRAASLTT
+106 NLHFGRAASLTA

-131 ITKDGEKTTYT
+131 ITKNGDKTTYT

-159 NKGGA
+159 NSGGA

-177 HTTESSNPT
+177 HTTEANPT
-186 VKNDGQFVIKNESD
+186 TKTDGQFVIKNESG
-200 NLSFDMGGD
+200 NLSFDMGGN
-209 DTNQFCGWQGKGDNC
+209 DTNQFCGWEGKGANC
-224 WYKIVPVEVST
+224 WYKIVPVEIST

-240 VPYVTTDNAGGTV
+240 VPYVTTDNAGNTV
-253 AFMSGRRTLTEGETF
+253 TYLSGRKTLTEGETF
-268 ATITPEILPYYYS
+268 ATPIVPYYYS
-281 FSSDQTNY
+281 ISSDQTNY
-289 VVSEDNCKF
+289 VVGTDNCKF
-298 TYKLKKTEDF
+298 TYKLSKTGEA

-327 SDGNYL
+327 SEGNYL

-344 GNSGVSKYDATCIT
+344 GNDGVSKYDATCIT

-367 WAFVEDGLAV
+367 WAFVEDGVAV

-392 ANNQANFNGNASKF
+392 ENNQANFNGDASKF
-406 YIQKITPKGGFTANF
+406 YFQKITPKDGFTADF

-431 GDHSTYNGTPLL
+431 GDHSSFNGTPLL
-443 ATYNDAA
+443 TTKNDAA
-450 ANVDNGSAFIA
+450 ANVDDGSAFIA
-461 EKIDLNSNANFL
+461 EKIDLNSNAKFI
-473 ALAKDA
+473 ALAKNA

-507 GKTAVASATSYDAV
+507 GKEAVASAASYDAV

-545 PSVVDNGKNNG
+545 QNVPTGKA
-556 KGKGY
+556 Y

-577 GAKDSRIIRRTKVSD
+577 GERDSRIIRRATASD
-592 ALVPQMWQLVAN
+592 ARVPQMWQLVAN

-610 IKNANTNCCIGQIV
+610 IKNANTNCCIGQILSNGTGV
-624 QNATA
+624 E
-629 VQMPISNEGA
+629 MPINNNGA
-639 GNYVI
+639 GDYVI
-644 TKGKAANKFLLKD
+644 TKGLAANKFILKN
-657 GSNLLNAYGGDNNT
+657 GSHMLNAFQGDVNT
-671 IIANYN
+671 IIADYN
-677 DANDNGSNW
+677 GNHTGDAGSNW

-695 VSITDAKYATVAFPF
+695 VSITDAMYATVAFPF

-766 DKTVEGNILMPATAK
+766 DKTVEGNKLMPATAK
-781 RAGFDANATYVLAKN
+781 RSGFAANETYVLAKN
-796 AAGEAAFLKNGLAV
+796 SANEAAFLKNGLTV
-810 VPANKAYVAT
+810 VPANKAYIAAET
-820 ENIPAGSSSNVLN
+820 IPADNNGSNVLN

>member
-1 MCATPLALVHISNL
+1 
-15 IENKPFSGNNT
+15 
-26 FYKQPNKNNKSM
+26 M
-38 KKITFLLSLLLASAG
+38 KKFTFLLSLLLASG

-69 DANLANAVTDLSKL
+69 NADLTNAVTDLSKL
-83 TDGGTYAFYN
+83 TDGGTYAFYS
-93 VNQSKYITINNFD
+93 VGQSKYITIDNFD
-106 NLHFGRAASLTT
+106 NLHFGRAASLTA

-131 ITKDGEKTTYT
+131 ITKNGDKTTYT

-177 HTTESSNPT
+177 HTTEANPT
-186 VKNDGQFVIKNESD
+186 TKTDGQFVIKNESG

-209 DTNQFCGWQGKGDNC
+209 DTNQFCGWEGKGANC
-224 WYKIVPVEVST
+224 WYKIVPVEIST

-240 VPYVTTDNAGGTV
+240 VPYVTTDNAGNTV
-253 AFMSGRRTLTEGETF
+253 TYLSGRKTLTEGETF
-268 ATITPEILPYYYS
+268 ATPIVPYYYS
-281 FSSDQTNY
+281 IYSDQTNY
-289 VVSEDNCKF
+289 VVGTDNCKF
-298 TYKLKKTEDF
+298 TYKLSKTGEA

-344 GNSGVSKYDATCIT
+344 GNDGVSKYDATCIT

-367 WAFVEDGLAV
+367 WAFVEDGVAV

-392 ANNQANFNGNASKF
+392 ENNQANFNGDASKF
-406 YIQKITPKGGFTANF
+406 YFQKITPKDGFTAF

-431 GDHSTYNGTPLL
+431 GDHSTYNNTPLL
-443 ATYNDAA
+443 ATYKNAEA
-450 ANVDNGSAFIA
+450 YKDNGSAFIA
-461 EKIDLNSNANFL
+461 KKIDLNSDADFL
-473 ALAKDA
+473 ALAKGI
-479 VTAEITAATANEDS
+479 VTDELNAATASEDS
-493 SDELVSQ
+493 GDELVAQ
-500 TADALST
+500 TAAALST
-507 GKTAVASATSYDAV
+507 AKTTVASATSYDAI
-521 VAARAAAFNY
+521 VAARTAAISY

-545 PSVVDNGKNNG
+545 QSVNGQGVRINKTN
-556 KGKGY
+556 
-561 ISSESMVVNK
+561 ISSESMIVNK

-577 GAKDSRIIRRTKVSD
+577 GGKDSRIIRRTTASD

-610 IKNANTNCCIGQIV
+610 IKNANTNCCIGQIQSNGTGV
-624 QNATA
+624 E
-629 VQMPISNEGA
+629 MPISNEGA
-639 GNYVI
+639 GDYVI
-644 TKGKAANKFLLKD
+644 TKGLAVNKFLLKN
-657 GSNLLNAYGGDNNT
+657 GSHMLNAYQGDANT
-671 IIANYN
+671 IIADYN
-677 DANDNGSNW
+677 GNNSGDTGSNW

-695 VSITDAKYATVAFPF
+695 VSITNAKYATVAFPF
-710 ATKVA
+710 ATKV
-715 TAGVKAYYATGA
+715 TTNSVKAYYATGA

-740 IIPANQGALLYNE
+740 IIPANEGALLYNE
-753 AGATTANLTVEAT
+753 AGATTANLEIVTTE
-766 DKTVEGNILMPATAK
+766 KTVDGNKLMPVTAK
-781 RAGFDANATYVLAKN
+781 RSGFTANETYVLAKN
-796 AAGEAAFLKNGLAV
+796 SANGAAFLKNGLTV
-810 VPANKAYVAT
+810 VPANKAYIAAET
-820 ENIPAGSSSNVLN
+820 IPADNNGSNVLN

>member
-1 MCATPLALVHISNL
+1 
-15 IENKPFSGNNT
+15 
-26 FYKQPNKNNKSM
+26 M
-38 KKITFLLSLLLASAG
+38 KKFTFLLSLLLASSG

-69 DANLANAVTDLSKL
+69 DANLANAVTDLSTL

-93 VNQSKYITINNFD
+93 VNNSKYITIDNFD
-106 NLHFGRAASLTT
+106 NLHFGRAASLTA

-131 ITKDGEKTTYT
+131 ITKDGENTTYT

-159 NKGGA
+159 GAGGA
-164 TATSTPASFVIQN
+164 TATGTAASFVILN
-177 HTTESSNPT
+177 HTINEQKPT
-186 VKNDGQFVIKNESD
+186 TKTDGQFVIANED
-200 NLSFDMGGD
+200 LSKAFDMGGD
-209 DTNQFCGWQGKGDNC
+209 NTNQFCGWDGKGFNC
-224 WYKIVPVEVST
+224 WYKIVPVTVSE

-240 VPYVTTDNAGGTV
+240 VPYVTTNDEGNTV
-253 AFMSGRRTLTEGETF
+253 ASLSGRRTLTEGETF
-268 ATITPEILPYYYS
+268 ATLTSGIMPYYYS
-281 FSSDQTNY
+281 LTAEQTNY
-289 VVSEDNCKF
+289 VVSADNCKF
-298 TYKLKKTEDF
+298 TYKLNKEGEA

-344 GNSGVSKYDATCIT
+344 GMSGVSKYDATCIT

-367 WAFVEDGLAV
+367 WAFVEDGVAV

-392 ANNQANFNGNASKF
+392 ANNQANFNGAASKF
-406 YIQKITPKGGFTANF
+406 YIQKITPKGGFAADF

-431 GDHSTYNGTPLL
+431 GDHSTYKGTPLL
-443 ATYNDAA
+443 ATYKNDEACK
-450 ANVDNGSAFIA
+450 DDGSAFIA
-461 EKIDLNSNANFL
+461 KKIDLNSDADFL

-479 VTAEITAATANEDS
+479 VTAEIDAATANGDS
-493 SDELVSQ
+493 GDELVAQ
-500 TADALST
+500 TAAALST
-507 GKTAVASATSYDAV
+507 AKTTVASATNYDAI
-521 VAARAAAFNY
+521 VAAHTAAISY
-531 PANVD
+531 PGNVD

-545 PSVVDNGKNNG
+545 QNVPTGKA
-556 KGKGY
+556 Y

-571 NGVLEA
+571 NGALEA
-577 GAKDSRIIRRTKVSD
+577 GAAGSRIIRRTQASD
-592 ALVPQMWQLVAN
+592 ALIPQMWQLVAN

-610 IKNANTNCCIGQIV
+610 IKNANTNCCIGQV
-624 QNATA
+624 VSNGTG
-629 VQMPISNEGA
+629 VEMPINNNGA
-639 GNYVI
+639 GDYVI
-644 TKGKAANKFLLKD
+644 TKGRAANNFILKN
-657 GSNLLNAYGGDNNT
+657 GSHMLNAFQGDHNT
-671 IIANYN
+671 IIADYN
-677 DANDNGSNW
+677 GNNSGDTGSNW

-753 AGATTANLTVEAT
+753 AGATTANLEIVTTE
-766 DKTVEGNILMPATAK
+766 KTVDGNKLMPATAK
-781 RAGFDANATYVLAKN
+781 RSGFAANETYVLAKN
-796 AAGEAAFLKNGLAV
+796 SANEAAFLKNGLTV
-810 VPANKAYVAT
+810 VPANKAYIAAET
-820 ENIPAGSSSNVLN
+820 IPADNNGSNVLN

>member
-1 MCATPLALVHISNL
+1 
-15 IENKPFSGNNT
+15 
-26 FYKQPNKNNKSM
+26 M
-38 KKITFLLSLLLASAG
+38 KKFTFLLSLLLAFVG
-53 VTASAQDA
+53 VTASAQTS
-61 RSWVKLSA
+61 RSWKKLSA
-69 DANLANAVTDLSKL
+69 DANLANAVTDLSTL
-83 TDGGTYAFYN
+83 TDGGTYAFYS
-93 VNQSKYITINNFD
+93 VGQSKYITIDNFD
-106 NLHFGRAASLTT
+106 NLHFGRAASLTA

-131 ITKDGEKTTYT
+131 ITKKGENTTYT

-177 HTTESSNPT
+177 HTTETPNPT
-186 VKNDGQFVIKNESD
+186 TKKDGQFVIKNESG

-209 DTNQFCGWQGKGDNC
+209 DTNQFCGWQGKGANC
-224 WYKIVPVEVST
+224 WYKIVPVQLSEI
-235 TKAYS
+235 KAYS
-240 VPYVTTDNAGGTV
+240 VPYVTTDNAGNTV
-253 AFMSGRRTLTEGETF
+253 TYLSGRKTLTEGETF
-268 ATITPEILPYYYS
+268 ATPIVPYYYS
-281 FSSDQTNY
+281 LSPEQTNY
-289 VVSEDNCKF
+289 VVSAGNCKF
-298 TYKLKKTEDF
+298 TYKLSKTEEA

-327 SDGNYL
+327 SNGNYL

-367 WAFVEDGLAV
+367 WAFVEDGVAV

-392 ANNQANFNGNASKF
+392 ENNQANFNGEASKF
-406 YIQKITPKGGFTANF
+406 YIQKITPEGGFTADF

-431 GDHSTYNGTPLL
+431 CDHSMYQGTPLL
-443 ATYNDAA
+443 ATYKNDGAYK
-450 ANVDNGSAFIA
+450 DNGSAFIA

-473 ALAKDA
+473 ALAKGI
-479 VTAEITAATANEDS
+479 VTDELNAATASEGS
-493 SDELVSQ
+493 SDELVAQ

-507 GKTAVASATSYDAV
+507 GKTTVESAKSYDAIV
-521 VAARAAAFNY
+521 KARAAALSY

-545 PSVVDNGKNNG
+545 QNVVNKTNAGHAG
-556 KGKGY
+556 TALAY

-577 GAKDSRIIRRTKVSD
+577 GARDSHIIRRTNASG

-624 QNATA
+624 SNGTG
-629 VQMPISNEGA
+629 VEMPISNDGA
-639 GNYVI
+639 GDYVI
-644 TKGKAANKFLLKD
+644 TKGQAANKFILKN
-657 GSNLLNAYGGDNNT
+657 GSHMLNAYQGDDNT
-671 IIANYN
+671 IIADYN
-677 DANDNGSNW
+677 GNHTGDAGSNW

-715 TAGVKAYYATGA
+715 TADVKAYYATGA
-727 ADGMI
+727 ADGLI

-766 DKTVEGNILMPATAK
+766 DKTVEGNILMPTTAK
-781 RAGFDANATYVLAKN
+781 RSGFTANDTYVLAKN
-796 AAGEAAFLKNGLAV
+796 AAGEAAFLKNGLTV

>member
-1 MCATPLALVHISNL
+1 
-15 IENKPFSGNNT
+15 
-26 FYKQPNKNNKSM
+26 M
-38 KKITFLLSLLLASAG
+38 KKFTFLLSLLLAFVG
-53 VTASAQDA
+53 VTASAQTS
-61 RSWVKLSA
+61 RSWKKLSA
-69 DANLANAVTDLSKL
+69 DADLANAVTDLSTLKN
-83 TDGGTYAFYN
+83 GGTYAFYS
-93 VNQSKYITINNFD
+93 VGQSKYITINNFD

-131 ITKDGEKTTYT
+131 ITTTGGNTTYT
-142 FETAIG
+142 FETAIE

-159 NKGGA
+159 GKGGA
-164 TATSTPASFVIQN
+164 TATGTAASFVIQK
-177 HTTESSNPT
+177 TTINEKTPVT
-186 VKNDGQFVIKNESD
+186 KEGQFVIVNKEATNGKYYA
-200 NLSFDMGGD
+200 FDMGGD
-209 DTNQFCGWQGKGDNC
+209 DTNQFCGWEGKGSNC
-224 WYKIVPVEVST
+224 WYKIVPVTVSEET
-235 TKAYS
+235 ASAYK
-240 VPYVTTDNAGGTV
+240 VAHIAKKDGVALETYNEWVQGGTSTS
-253 AFMSGRRTLTEGETF
+253 AHTFMT
-268 ATITPEILPYYYS
+268 PYYYNVS
-281 FSSDQTNY
+281 NNVTNWT
-289 VVSEDNCKF
+289 VSENNKQFEYTINKVEGKDA
-298 TYKLKKTEDF
+298 

-316 NKVWYTLKTRN
+316 NKIWYTLKTRN

-344 GNSGVSKYDATCIT
+344 GSDGKSKYDATCIT

-367 WAFVEDGLAV
+367 WAFVEDGLGV

-392 ANNQANFNGNASKF
+392 ENNQANFNGAGSKF
-406 YIQKITPKGGFTANF
+406 YIQEISPKDGFTADF

-431 GDHSTYNGTPLL
+431 GDHSKYDNTPIL
-443 ATYNDAA
+443 ATYKNAE

-461 EKIDLNSNANFL
+461 KKIDLNSDADFL
-473 ALAKDA
+473 TLAKSA
-479 VTAEITAATANEDS
+479 VTAEIDAATANNAS
-493 SDELVSQ
+493 SENLVSQ

-507 GKTAVASATSYDAV
+507 GKTKVASATSYDAIV
-521 VAARAAAFNY
+521 KARAAALSY

-545 PSVVDNGKNNG
+545 QNVVNNTG
-556 KGKGY
+556 ENKGKAY
-561 ISSESMVVNK
+561 ISSGSMVVNK

-577 GAKDSRIIRRTKVSD
+577 GAVGSRIIRRTTASD

-624 QNATA
+624 SNGTG
-629 VQMPISNEGA
+629 VEMPINNNGA
-639 GNYVI
+639 GDYVI
-644 TKGKAANKFLLKD
+644 TKGQATNKFLLKN
-657 GSNLLNAYGGDNNT
+657 GSHLLNAYEGDANT
-671 IIANYN
+671 IIADYN
-677 DANDNGSNW
+677 GNHSGDAGSNW

-715 TAGVKAYYATGA
+715 TADVKAYYATGA

-732 TLVEYPEG
+732 TLVEYPDG

-766 DKTVEGNILMPATAK
+766 EKTVEGNILMPTTAK
-781 RAGFDANATYVLAKN
+781 RSGFTANDTYVLAKN
-796 AAGEAAFLKNGLAV
+796 AAGEAAFLKNGLTV

>member
-1 MCATPLALVHISNL
+1 
-15 IENKPFSGNNT
+15 
-26 FYKQPNKNNKSM
+26 M
-38 KKITFLLSLLLASAG
+38 KKFTFLLSLLLAFVG
-53 VTASAQDA
+53 VTASAQTS
-61 RSWVKLSA
+61 RSWAKLSA
-69 DANLANAVTDLSKL
+69 DADLTNAVTDLSTLKN
-83 TDGGTYAFYN
+83 GGTYAFYS
-93 VNQSKYITINNFD
+93 VGQSKYITINNFD
-106 NLHFGRAASLTT
+106 NLHFGRAASLTA

-131 ITKDGEKTTYT
+131 ITKNGENTTYT
-142 FETAIG
+142 FETAIE

-177 HTTESSNPT
+177 HTTETPNPT
-186 VKNDGQFVIKNESD
+186 TKKDGQFVIKNESG

-209 DTNQFCGWQGKGDNC
+209 DTNQFCGWQGKGANC
-224 WYKIVPVEVST
+224 WYKIVPVQLSE

-240 VPYVTTDNAGGTV
+240 VPYVTTDNAGNTV
-253 AFMSGRRTLTEGETF
+253 TYLSGRKTLTEGETF
-268 ATITPEILPYYYS
+268 ATPIVPYYYS
-281 FSSDQTNY
+281 LSPEQTNY
-289 VVSEDNCKF
+289 VVSADNCKF
-298 TYKLKKTEDF
+298 TYKLSKTGEA

-327 SDGNYL
+327 SNGNYL

-344 GNSGVSKYDATCIT
+344 GNDGKSKYDAICIT

-367 WAFVEDGLAV
+367 WAFVEDGVAV

-392 ANNQANFNGNASKF
+392 ENNQANFNGEASKF
-406 YIQKITPKGGFTANF
+406 YIQKITPEGGFTADF

-431 GDHSTYNGTPLL
+431 GDHSMYQGTPLL
-443 ATYNDAA
+443 ATYKNDGAYK
-450 ANVDNGSAFIA
+450 DNGSAFIA

-473 ALAKDA
+473 ALAKGI
-479 VTAEITAATANEDS
+479 VTGELNAATASEGS
-493 SDELVSQ
+493 SDELVAQ

-507 GKTAVASATSYDAV
+507 GKTTVESAKSYDAIV
-521 VAARAAAFNY
+521 KARAAALSY

-545 PSVVDNGKNNG
+545 QNVVNKTNAGHASTALA
-556 KGKGY
+556 Y

-577 GAKDSRIIRRTKVSD
+577 GERDSRIIRRTNASG

-624 QNATA
+624 SNGTG
-629 VQMPISNEGA
+629 VEMPINNNGA
-639 GNYVI
+639 GDYVI
-644 TKGKAANKFLLKD
+644 TKGQAANKFILKN
-657 GSNLLNAYGGDNNT
+657 GSHMLNAYQGDDNT
-671 IIANYN
+671 IIADYN
-677 DANDNGSNW
+677 GNHTGDTGSNW

-732 TLVEYPEG
+732 TLVEYPDG

-781 RAGFDANATYVLAKN
+781 RSGFTANDTYVLAKN
-796 AAGEAAFLKNGLAV
+796 AAGKAAFLKNGLTV

>member
-1 MCATPLALVHISNL
+1 
-15 IENKPFSGNNT
+15 
-26 FYKQPNKNNKSM
+26 M
-38 KKITFLLSLLLASAG
+38 KKFTFLLSLLLASSG

-61 RSWVKLSA
+61 RSWAKLSA
-69 DANLANAVTDLSKL
+69 NADLTNAVTDLSKL
-83 TDGGTYAFYN
+83 TDGGTYAFYS
-93 VNQSKYITINNFD
+93 VGQSKYITIDNFD
-106 NLHFGRAASLTT
+106 NLHFGRAASLTA

-131 ITKDGEKTTYT
+131 ITKEGDKTTYT

-177 HTTESSNPT
+177 HTTEANPT
-186 VKNDGQFVIKNESD
+186 IKTDGQFVIKNESG

-209 DTNQFCGWQGKGDNC
+209 DTNQFCGWEGKGANC
-224 WYKIVPVEVST
+224 WYKIVPVEIST

-240 VPYVTTDNAGGTV
+240 VPYVTTDNAGNTV
-253 AFMSGRRTLTEGETF
+253 TYLSGRKTLTEGETF
-268 ATITPEILPYYYS
+268 ATPIVPYYYS
-281 FSSDQTNY
+281 ISSDQTNY
-289 VVSEDNCKF
+289 VVGTDNCKF
-298 TYKLKKTEDF
+298 TYKLSKTGEA

-344 GNSGVSKYDATCIT
+344 GNDGVSKYDATCIT

-367 WAFVEDGLAV
+367 WAFVEDGVAV

-392 ANNQANFNGNASKF
+392 ENNQANFNGDASKF
-406 YIQKITPKGGFTANF
+406 YFQKITPKDGFTADF

-431 GDHSTYNGTPLL
+431 GDHSTYNNTPLL
-443 ATYNDAA
+443 ATYKNAEA
-450 ANVDNGSAFIA
+450 YKDNGSAFIA
-461 EKIDLNSNANFL
+461 KKIDLNSDADFL
-473 ALAKDA
+473 ALAKGI
-479 VTAEITAATANEDS
+479 VTDELNAATASEDS
-493 SDELVSQ
+493 GDELVAQ
-500 TADALST
+500 TAAALST
-507 GKTAVASATSYDAV
+507 AKTAVASATNYDAI
-521 VAARAAAFNY
+521 VAARTAAISY

-545 PSVVDNGKNNG
+545 QNVVGQENGKA
-556 KGKGY
+556 Y
-561 ISSESMVVNK
+561 ISSESMAVNK

-577 GAKDSRIIRRTKVSD
+577 GERDSRIIRRATASD

-604 ADGSYK
+604 ADGSYR

-624 QNATA
+624 SNGTG
-629 VQMPISNEGA
+629 VEMPISNDGA

-644 TKGKAANKFLLKD
+644 AKGLAANKFILKN
-657 GSNLLNAYGGDNNT
+657 GSHMLNAYQGNTNT
-671 IIANYN
+671 IIADYN
-677 DANDNGSNW
+677 GNHTGDTGSNW

-766 DKTVEGNILMPATAK
+766 DKTVEGNKLMPATAK
-781 RAGFDANATYVLAKN
+781 RSGFAANETYVLAKN
-796 AAGEAAFLKNGLAV
+796 SANEAAFLKNGLTV